1 MMTVHKLTTG
11 DGYRYY
17 MNEVATGDALR
28 ASDREIGD
36 YYAVHGM
43 TPGQWIGSA
52 AASLNLDGEVSEAHM
67 HALFGQKFTPV
78 STGEVLDTLHGAPAA
93 EVYEKVYEE
102 ALEQHRLKAAERAWE
117 LLSRAHEGMSQ
128 QKIADEMTAQGYPM
142 SQPTVSRWVER
153 YTASG
158 QTFHAERD
166 EFVAQYRL
174 IGEEI
179 KAAHRAGKK
188 AQEELYKEQAAPHI
202 HPDYAGVTPFTLRV
216 EEEVSRHRR
225 MHDGA
230 EPSTAEM
237 KEIQFR
243 VGAQMFR
250 DERGI
255 EPSNA
260 QLVQF
265 VAQNSKAHQTAVA
278 GFDLVFT
285 PPKSVSIAWG
295 LGDEQLRRGIES
307 AHERAIQ
314 DVIRHLEKNVV
325 MTRRGRN
332 GVRQIETSSGVI
344 GTKFRHWDSRAGDPN
359 LHDHVVIANRVQ
371 GVDGQW
377 SSIDGR
383 MIYAYGVEASELYNA
398 RVQQHV
404 TELTGLQFEAR
415 SQNGKKPVHEI
426 VGIDDEMVR
435 AFSSR
440 RGEISATL
448 EQVTAKFVEEHGYAP
463 SEKQL
468 IQLAQQATLATRPAK
483 DGVHSLE
490 ELHAEWVAQA
500 HVLRE
505 QGVDLPVEGA
515 LAEKLK
521 AASAEYEQ
529 QVLQAKRQQAYES
542 PVQEHAA
549 AIVARLEESRSTWRR
564 THVTAEVL
572 RYARDIGL
580 NEKQDAALLSSIRE
594 HLSSEM
600 LPLHAQ
606 GQRLTPREFMRADG
620 TSQYQKINHEL
631 FTSERVLAA
640 ENAILD
646 AAAQQVIPASS
657 LEVFEMEAEKR
668 RAELALQGYSLPE
681 GQERMA
687 REFATSDKLLV
698 VGIGAAGAGKTSSTR
713 LAVNAI
719 EASGGRVVGMAPT
732 AAAAA
737 VMREEMGIEA
747 DTVDKI
753 LSDWKNGA
761 PVSLRAG
768 DVLLVDEAGMVSTPK
783 FQQIL
788 QLAQERGALVRAL
801 GDYRQL
807 SAVGSG
813 GALRLVDREVG
824 AVHLDELFRFKNPDE
839 AAATLALR
847 EPPLVGD
854 DKPFDWYKGQGRVV
868 SGESDV
874 MVEQVFTAWRDDTT
888 AGKQSIMIASTNE
901 TVGKLNDLAQAH
913 AMERGH
919 VHPEHGSV
927 RLHNEARAHVGDVIV
942 TRQNARRLTVNSGQ
956 DFVKNGDLWRVSQVH
971 DNGAMTVQHLE
982 HGGKVTLPGSYV
994 AASVEL
1000 GYASTIHRAQG
1011 ATVDTAHALVDSSTD
1026 RAGAYVALTRGRES
1040 NTLYVSL
1047 GDGQKRDEVLEQIA
1061 SAYERDLTVH
1071 ESVDAVRAEHH
1082 NVADLIAQHEDIS
1095 ELAVQKVMAAAVQ
1108 EGMGRVS
1115 EHPVRD
1121 GASGMVTHHVP
1132 ADAATDAA
1140 EVLSSDAWGAL
1151 AHELGEAAREGF
1163 DPADLVERAYG
1174 RRALHDGDATARD
1187 AAAVMAWRV
1196 AQIRQQAQQV
1206 RSDRP
1211 LASLSDEHLER
1222 LVQQAKQ
1229 RTAPVEERL
1238 AVEDPWWFTNPYA
1251 MTKTDE
1257 LLAMRARTVKALNA
1271 NEGDT
1276 TGVYAQIKE
1285 NLGDMDAE
1293 ITRRRWEISGDQREL
1308 EQIVRGER
1316 ARNGHQFTLHQVLLE
1331 EQKIRQSLPSGP
1343 AAVDPATVTSGGV
1356 SGHTLDKFWEQHPAV
1371 RQGRLGTILRA
1382 RSREIGKLTRARGEE
1397 LARQVREGKAPAW
1410 TQALGPVPT
1419 RKRAFRQWVRAA
1431 GEADALRTKYRVP
1444 ESEPAVLP
1452 REMVHEASQRVN
1464 NARLASAGAPVVVQS
1479 AEKTRAAE
1487 AVLGVLSQVK
1497 RVAKAARLAERA
1509 QSKAQGQS
1517 PTAEPRQQQAPAPQ
1531 QNPTV
1536 EATTGDAAQPETR
1549 KEKPVSETEERLRQE
1564 RAARAERARQMMER
1578 TRSLDERL
1586 RNQPAPQASQQQ
1598 SAQQNLQR
1606 QRQQQAQQMHEQA
1619 RRGVR
1624 GPGL

>member
-1 MMTVHKLTTG
+1 MMTVHKLSAG
-11 DGYRYY
+11 DGYKYY
-17 MNEVATGDALR
+17 VNEVATGDALR
-28 ASDREIGD
+28 SKDREIGD
-36 YYAVHGM
+36 YYTVHGM
-43 TPGQWIGSA
+43 PPGQWIGSA
-52 AASLNLDGEVSEAHM
+52 AASLNLNGEVSEAHM

-93 EVYEKVYEE
+93 EAYQQVYEE
-102 ALEQHRLKAAERAWE
+102 ALEQHRSQAAERAWE

-128 QKIADEMTAQGYPM
+128 QKIADEMTAQSYPM

-158 QTFHAERD
+158 QTFHADRD

-179 KAAHRAGKK
+179 KAAHRAGKT

-202 HPDYAGVTPFTLRV
+202 HPDYAGVTPFILRV

-225 MHDGA
+225 MHDGT
-230 EPSTAEM
+230 EPNTAEM
-237 KEIQFR
+237 KEIRFR

-265 VAQNSKAHQTAVA
+265 VAQNSKAPQKAVA
-278 GFDLVFT
+278 GYDLVFT

-398 RVQQHV
+398 RVQQYV

-415 SQNGKKPVHEI
+415 SLNGKQPVHEI

-440 RGEISATL
+440 RGEISAAL

-463 SEKQL
+463 REKQL

-521 AASAEYEQ
+521 AASSEYEQ

-564 THVTAEVL
+564 THVNAEVL
-572 RYARDIGL
+572 RYARDLGL
-580 NEKQDAALLSSIRE
+580 NETQDSVLLDSIRE
-594 HLSSEM
+594 HLNAEM

-606 GQRLTPREFMRADG
+606 SQRLTPREFMRADG
-620 TSQYQKINHEL
+620 VSQYQKINHEL

-646 AAAQQVIPASS
+646 AATQQVIPASS
-657 LEVFEMEAEKR
+657 LEVFELEAEKR
-668 RAELALQGYSLPE
+668 RAELALQGYALPE

-761 PVSLRAG
+761 PVSLCAG

-824 AVHLDELFRFKNPDE
+824 AAHLDELFRFKNPDE

-854 DKPFDWYKGQGRVV
+854 DKPFDWYKDQGRVV
-868 SGESDV
+868 AGESEV

-982 HGGKVTLPGSYV
+982 HGGKVTLP
-994 AASVEL
+994 AAYAAQSVEL
-1000 GYASTIHRAQG
+1000 GYAATIHRAQG

-1047 GDGQKRDEVLEQIA
+1047 GEGQKRDEVLEQIA

-1095 ELAVQKVMAAAVQ
+1095 ELAVQKVMAAAVH

-1163 DPADLVERAYG
+1163 DPAALIERAYG
-1174 RRALHDGDATARD
+1174 RRALHDEGASARD

-1229 RTAPVEERL
+1229 KTAPVEERL
-1238 AVEDPWWFTNPYA
+1238 TVEDPWWFTNPYA

-1316 ARNGHQFTLHQVLLE
+1316 ARSGHQFTLHQVLLE

-1343 AAVDPATVTSGGV
+1343 AAVDPAKVTSGGV

-1419 RKRAFRQWVRAA
+1419 RRRAFRQWVRAA

-1452 REMVHEASQRVN
+1452 DQMVHEASQRVN

-1487 AVLGVLSQVK
+1487 SVLGVLEQVR

-1509 QSKAQGQS
+1509 KNQQKQPKNQKATEPEQQPLS
-1517 PTAEPRQQQAPAPQ
+1517 P
-1531 QNPTV
+1531 V
-1536 EATTGDAAQPETR
+1536 EQ
-1549 KEKPVSETEERLRQE
+1549 KVQE
-1564 RAARAERARQMMER
+1564 ARAERAPEPAA
-1578 TRSLDERL
+1578 DEETLAAL
-1586 RNQPAPQASQQQ
+1586 RVSQIGMSRFQPANKMTSQGYKPTH
-1598 SAQQNLQR
+1598 R
-1606 QRQQQAQQMHEQA
+1606 P
-1619 RRGVR
+1619 VR
-1624 GPGL
+1624 PRVDKGLDL

>member
-1 MMTVHKLTTG
+1 MMTVHKLSAG
-11 DGYRYY
+11 DGYKYY
-17 MNEVATGDALR
+17 VNEVATGDALR
-28 ASDREIGD
+28 AKDREIGD
-36 YYAVHGM
+36 YYTVHGM
-43 TPGQWIGSA
+43 PPGQWIGSA

-102 ALEQHRLKAAERAWE
+102 ALEQYRSQAAERAWE

-128 QKIADEMTAQGYPM
+128 QKIADEMTAQGSPM

-158 QTFHAERD
+158 QTFHADRD

-230 EPSTAEM
+230 EPTTAEM
-237 KEIQFR
+237 KEIRFR

-265 VAQNSKAHQTAVA
+265 VAQNSKAPQKAVA
-278 GFDLVFT
+278 GYDLVFT

-332 GVRQIETSSGVI
+332 GVRQIDTAGGVI
-344 GTKFRHWDSRAGDPN
+344 GTKYRHWDSRAGDPN

-398 RVQQHV
+398 RVQQYV

-415 SQNGKKPVHEI
+415 SLNGKKPVHEI

-440 RGEISATL
+440 RGEISAAL
-448 EQVTAKFVEEHGYAP
+448 EQVTAQFVEAHGYAP

-468 IQLAQQATLATRPAK
+468 IRLAQQATLATRPAK
-483 DGVHSLE
+483 EGVHSLE

-521 AASAEYEQ
+521 KASAEYEQ
-529 QVLQAKRQQAYES
+529 NILQAKRQQAYES
-542 PVQEHAA
+542 PVHEHAA

-564 THVTAEVL
+564 THVNAEVL
-572 RYARDIGL
+572 RYGRDLGL

-594 HLSSEM
+594 HLNAEM

-606 GQRLTPREFMRADG
+606 SQRLTPREFMRADG
-620 TSQYQKINHEL
+620 TSQHQKINYEL

-640 ENAILD
+640 ESAILD
-646 AAAQQVIPASS
+646 AATQQVIPASS
-657 LEVFEMEAEKR
+657 LDVFEMEAEKR
-668 RAELALQGYSLPE
+668 RAELALQGYALPE

-824 AVHLDELFRFKNPDE
+824 AAHLDELFRFKNPDE

-854 DKPFDWYKGQGRVV
+854 DQPFAWYRENGRVV
-868 SGESDV
+868 AGESDV

-982 HGGKVTLPGSYV
+982 HGGKVTLP
-994 AASVEL
+994 AAYAAQSVEL
-1000 GYASTIHRAQG
+1000 GYAATIHRAQG

-1047 GDGQKRDEVLEQIA
+1047 GEGQSRDEVLEQIA

-1132 ADAATDAA
+1132 ADATADAA

-1174 RRALHDGDATARD
+1174 RRALHDEGASARD

-1316 ARNGHQFTLHQVLLE
+1316 TRNGHQFTLHQVLLE

-1343 AAVDPATVTSGGV
+1343 AAVDPAKVTSGGV

-1431 GEADALRTKYRVP
+1431 GEADALRKKYRVP

-1487 AVLGVLSQVK
+1487 SVLGVLEQVR

-1509 QSKAQGQS
+1509 KNQQKQPKVQKVTEPEQQPQPLS
-1517 PTAEPRQQQAPAPQ
+1517 P
-1531 QNPTV
+1531 V
-1536 EATTGDAAQPETR
+1536 EQ
-1549 KEKPVSETEERLRQE
+1549 KVQE
-1564 RAARAERARQMMER
+1564 ARAERAPEPAA
-1578 TRSLDERL
+1578 DEETLAALRVSQIGMSRL
-1586 RNQPAPQASQQQ
+1586 QPANKMTSQGYKPT
-1598 SAQQNLQR
+1598 
-1606 QRQQQAQQMHEQA
+1606 
-1619 RRGVR
+1619 RRPVR
-1624 GPGL
+1624 PRVDKGLDL

>member
-1 MMTVHKLTTG
+1 MMTVHKLSAG
-11 DGYRYY
+11 GGYRYY
-17 MNEVATGDALR
+17 VNEVATGDALR

-43 TPGQWIGSA
+43 PPGQWIGSA

-78 STGEVLDTLHGAPAA
+78 STGEVLDALHGSPAA
-93 EVYEKVYEE
+93 EVYQQVYEQT
-102 ALEQHRLKAAERAWE
+102 LEQHRLQAAERAWE

-142 SQPTVSRWVER
+142 SQKTVSRWLER
-153 YTASG
+153 YKTSG
-158 QTFHAERD
+158 QTFHANHD
-166 EFVAQYRL
+166 EFIVQYRL
-174 IGEEI
+174 TSTELKG
-179 KAAHRAGKK
+179 AHSAGKK
-188 AQEELYKEQAAPHI
+188 AQEALYAEQTAPHV
-202 HPDYAGVTPFTLRV
+202 HPDYAASTDFTQRV

-225 MHDGA
+225 MNDGA
-230 EPSTAEM
+230 EPTTAEM
-237 KEIQFR
+237 KEIR
-243 VGAQMFR
+243 HRIGAKMFR

-260 QLVQF
+260 QLAQF
-265 VAQNSKAHQTAVA
+265 IAENSKAHQTAVA

-285 PPKSVSIAWG
+285 PPKSISIAWG
-295 LGDEQLRRGIES
+295 LGDKQLRQGIES

-332 GVRQIETSSGVI
+332 GVRQIDTAGGVI
-344 GTKFRHWDSRAGDPN
+344 GTKYRHWDSRTGDPN

-383 MIYAYGVEASELYNA
+383 MLYQYGVECSELYNA
-398 RVQQHV
+398 CVQQYV

-415 SQNGKKPVHEI
+415 SLSGKKPVHEI

-440 RGEISATL
+440 RGEISAAL

-483 DGVHSLE
+483 EGVHSLE

-500 HVLRE
+500 HALRE

-521 AASAEYEQ
+521 KASAEYEQ
-529 QVLQAKRQQAYES
+529 NILQAKRQQAYES
-542 PVQEHAA
+542 PVQEHAV

-564 THVTAEVL
+564 THVNAEMM
-572 RYARDIGL
+572 RYGRDLGL
-580 NEKQDAALLSSIRE
+580 NEKQDATLLDSIRE
-594 HLSSEM
+594 HLNAEM

-606 GQRLTPREFMRADG
+606 SQRLTPREFMRADG
-620 TSQYQKINHEL
+620 TTQYQRINHEL

-646 AAAQQVIPASS
+646 AATQQVIPASS
-657 LEVFEMEAEKR
+657 LDVFEMEAEKR
-668 RAELALQGYSLPE
+668 RAELALQGYALPE
-681 GQERMA
+681 GQECMA

-737 VMREEMGIEA
+737 VMREEMDIEA

-824 AVHLDELFRFKNPDE
+824 AAHLDELFRFKNPDE

-854 DKPFDWYKGQGRVV
+854 DQPFDWYKDQGRVV
-868 SGESDV
+868 AGESDV

-971 DNGAMTVQHLE
+971 DDGAMTVQHLE

-1095 ELAVQKVMAAAVQ
+1095 ELAVQKVMATAVQ

-1132 ADAATDAA
+1132 ADAAADAA

-1163 DPADLVERAYG
+1163 DPAELIEQAYG

-1229 RTAPVEERL
+1229 KTAPVEERL
-1238 AVEDPWWFTNPYA
+1238 VVEDPWWFTNPYA

-1257 LLAMRARTVKALNA
+1257 LLAMRSRTVKALNA

-1316 ARNGHQFTLHQVLLE
+1316 TRNGHQFTLYQVLLE
-1331 EQKIRQSLPSGP
+1331 EQKIRQSLPSGQ
-1343 AAVDPATVTSGGV
+1343 AAVDPAKVTSGGV

-1397 LARQVREGKAPAW
+1397 LAQQVREGKAPAW

-1431 GEADALRTKYRVP
+1431 GEADALRTKYKVP

-1479 AEKTRAAE
+1479 AEKVRAAE
-1487 AVLGVLSQVK
+1487 AVIGILEQVK

-1509 QSKAQGQS
+1509 KNQQKQPKDQKVTEPEQQPKPLS
-1517 PTAEPRQQQAPAPQ
+1517 P
-1531 QNPTV
+1531 V
-1536 EATTGDAAQPETR
+1536 EQ
-1549 KEKPVSETEERLRQE
+1549 KVQE
-1564 RAARAERARQMMER
+1564 ARAERAPEPEA
-1578 TRSLDERL
+1578 DEETLAAL
-1586 RNQPAPQASQQQ
+1586 RVSQIGMRAYARKGTAPHPKQPPAPST
-1598 SAQQNLQR
+1598 
-1606 QRQQQAQQMHEQA
+1606 
-1619 RRGVR
+1619 VR
-1624 GPGL
+1624 PKTHKGMEL

>member
-17 MNEVATGDALR
+17 MHEVATGDALR
-28 ASDREIGD
+28 RQDHEIGD

-43 TPGQWIGSA
+43 PPGQWIGSA

-78 STGEVLDTLHGAPAA
+78 STGEVLDTLHGSPAA
-93 EVYEKVYEE
+93 EAYQQVYEQT
-102 ALEQHRLKAAERAWE
+102 LEQHRVKAAERAWE

-142 SQPTVSRWVER
+142 SQKTVSRWLER

-158 QTFHAERD
+158 QTFHANHD

-174 IGEEI
+174 TSSELKG
-179 KAAHRAGKK
+179 AHSAGKK
-188 AQEELYKEQAAPHI
+188 AQEALYAEQAAPHI

-230 EPSTAEM
+230 EPNTAEM
-237 KEIQFR
+237 KAIQFR

-265 VAQNSKAHQTAVA
+265 VAQNSKAPQKAVA

-285 PPKSVSIAWG
+285 PPKSISIAWG

-314 DVIRHLEKNVV
+314 DVIRHLEKTVV

-332 GVRQIETSSGVI
+332 GVRQIDTAGGVI

-383 MIYAYGVEASELYNA
+383 MIYAYGVEASELYNSL
-398 RVQQHV
+398 VQQYV

-415 SQNGKKPVHEI
+415 SLNGKKPVHEI

-440 RGEISATL
+440 RGEISAAL
-448 EQVTAKFVEEHGYAP
+448 EQVTAQFVEEHGYAP

-483 DGVHSLE
+483 EGVHSLE

-500 HVLRE
+500 HVLQE

-521 AASAEYEQ
+521 KASAEYEQ
-529 QVLQAKRQQAYES
+529 NILQAKRQQAYES

-564 THVTAEVL
+564 THVNAEVL
-572 RYARDIGL
+572 RYGRDLGL
-580 NEKQDAALLSSIRE
+580 NEKQDSVLLDSIRE
-594 HLSSEM
+594 HLNAEM

-606 GQRLTPREFMRADG
+606 SQRLTPREFMRADG
-620 TSQYQKINHEL
+620 TTQYQRINHEL

-640 ENAILD
+640 ESAILD
-646 AAAQQVIPASS
+646 AATQQVIPASS
-657 LEVFEMEAEKR
+657 LDVFEMEAEKR
-668 RAELALQGYSLPE
+668 RAELALQGHTLPE

-761 PVSLRAG
+761 ALNLQAG

-788 QLAQERGALVRAL
+788 QLAQARGALVRAL

-824 AVHLDELFRFKNPDE
+824 AAHLDELFRFKNPDE

-847 EPPLVGD
+847 EPPLVGAD
-854 DKPFDWYKGQGRVV
+854 APFDWYKDQGRVV
-868 SGESDV
+868 AGESDV
-874 MVEQVFTAWRDDTT
+874 MIEQVFTAWREDTT

-927 RLHNEARAHVGDVIV
+927 RLHNEARAHVGDVVV
-942 TRQNARRLTVNSGQ
+942 TRQNARRLAVNSGQ
-956 DFVKNGDLWRVSQVH
+956 DFVKNGDLWRVAQVH

-1011 ATVDTAHALVDSSTD
+1011 ATVDTAHALVGSSTD
-1026 RAGAYVALTRGRES
+1026 RAGAYVALTRGREE
-1040 NTLYVSL
+1040 NRLYVSL
-1047 GDGQKRDEVLEQIA
+1047 GEGQKRDEVLEQIA

-1121 GASGMVTHHVP
+1121 GASGMVTHHAP

-1140 EVLSSDAWGAL
+1140 EVLSSEAWGAL

-1238 AVEDPWWFTNPYA
+1238 TVEDPWWFRNPYA
-1251 MTKTDE
+1251 LVKMDE
-1257 LLAMRARTVKALNA
+1257 LMSMRARTVKALNA

-1316 ARNGHQFTLHQVLLE
+1316 ARNGHQFALHQVLLE
-1331 EQKIRQSLPSGP
+1331 EQKIRQSLPSGQ
-1343 AAVDPATVTSGGV
+1343 AAVDPAKVTSGGV

-1452 REMVHEASQRVN
+1452 AGMVHEASQRVN

-1487 AVLGVLSQVK
+1487 SVLGVLEQVR

-1509 QSKAQGQS
+1509 KNQQKQQKDQQVTEPEQQPKPLS
-1517 PTAEPRQQQAPAPQ
+1517 P
-1531 QNPTV
+1531 V
-1536 EATTGDAAQPETR
+1536 EQ
-1549 KEKPVSETEERLRQE
+1549 KVQE
-1564 RAARAERARQMMER
+1564 ARAERAPGPEA
-1578 TRSLDERL
+1578 DEETLAAL
-1586 RNQPAPQASQQQ
+1586 RVSQIGMRAYARKGTAPHPKQPPAPST
-1598 SAQQNLQR
+1598 
-1606 QRQQQAQQMHEQA
+1606 
-1619 RRGVR
+1619 VR
-1624 GPGL
+1624 PKTHKGMEL

>member
-1 MMTVHKLTTG
+1 MMTVHKLSIG

-28 ASDREIGD
+28 AKDREIGD

-43 TPGQWIGSA
+43 PPGQWIGSGA
-52 AASLNLDGEVSEAHM
+52 AALNLDGEVSEVHM

-93 EVYEKVYEE
+93 EAYQQVYEQT
-102 ALEQHRLKAAERAWE
+102 LEQHRLKAAERAWE

-142 SQPTVSRWVER
+142 SQKTVSRWLER
-153 YTASG
+153 YASSG
-158 QTFHAERD
+158 QLFYADRD

-174 IGEEI
+174 TSGEL
-179 KAAHRAGKK
+179 KGAHRAGKK
-188 AQEELYKEQAAPHI
+188 AQEELYKEQAAPHV
-202 HPDYAGVTPFTLRV
+202 HPDYAASTDFTQRV

-225 MHDGA
+225 MNDGA
-230 EPSTAEM
+230 EPNTAEM
-237 KEIQFR
+237 KEIRFR

-260 QLVQF
+260 QLAQF
-265 VAQNSKAHQTAVA
+265 VAENSKAHQKAVA
-278 GFDLVFT
+278 GYDLVFT
-285 PPKSVSIAWG
+285 PPKSISIAWG

-314 DVIRHLEKNVV
+314 DVIRHLERNVV

-383 MIYAYGVEASELYNA
+383 MIYAYGVEASELYNSL
-398 RVQQHV
+398 VQQYV

-415 SQNGKKPVHEI
+415 SLNGKQPVHEI

-440 RGEISATL
+440 RGEISAAL
-448 EQVTAKFVEEHGYAP
+448 EQVTAQFVEEHGYAP

-500 HVLRE
+500 HALRE

-564 THVTAEVL
+564 THVNAEVL
-572 RYARDIGL
+572 RYARDVGL
-580 NEKQDAALLSSIRE
+580 NEKQDSVLLDSIRE
-594 HLSSEM
+594 HLNAEM

-606 GQRLTPREFMRADG
+606 SQRLTPREFMRADG
-620 TSQYQKINHEL
+620 TSQHQKINYEL

-640 ENAILD
+640 ESAILD
-646 AAAQQVIPASS
+646 AATQQVIPASS
-657 LEVFEMEAEKR
+657 LDVFEMEAEKR
-668 RAELALQGYSLPE
+668 RAELALQGHTLPE

-719 EASGGRVVGMAPT
+719 EASEGRVVGMAPT

-783 FQQIL
+783 FQKIL

-824 AVHLDELFRFKNPDE
+824 ATHLDELFRFKNPDE

-854 DKPFDWYKGQGRVV
+854 DQPFAWYRENGRVV
-868 SGESDV
+868 AGESDV
-874 MVEQVFTAWRDDTT
+874 MIEQVFTAWRDDTT

-919 VHPEHGSV
+919 VRPEHGSV
-927 RLHNEARAHVGDVIV
+927 RLHNEARVHVGDVIV

-956 DFVKNGDLWRVSQVH
+956 DFVKNGDLWRVAQVH

-1000 GYASTIHRAQG
+1000 GYAATIHRAQG

-1026 RAGAYVALTRGRES
+1026 RAGAYVALTRGREE
-1040 NTLYVSL
+1040 NRLYVSL
-1047 GDGQKRDEVLEQIA
+1047 GEGQKRDEVLEQIA

-1071 ESVDAVRAEHH
+1071 ESVDAVRAEHE

-1095 ELAVQKVMAAAVQ
+1095 ELAVQKVMAAAVH

-1132 ADAATDAA
+1132 ADAAADTA
-1140 EVLSSDAWGAL
+1140 EVLSSEAWGAL

-1163 DPADLVERAYG
+1163 DPAELIERAYG
-1174 RRALHDGDATARD
+1174 RRALHDEGASARD

-1196 AQIRQQAQQV
+1196 GQIRQQAQQV

-1238 AVEDPWWFTNPYA
+1238 TVEDPWWFRNPYA
-1251 MTKTDE
+1251 LVKMDE
-1257 LLAMRARTVKALNA
+1257 LMSMRARTVKALNA

-1316 ARNGHQFTLHQVLLE
+1316 ARSGHQFTLHQVLLE
-1331 EQKIRQSLPSGP
+1331 EQRIRQSLPSGP
-1343 AAVDPATVTSGGV
+1343 AAVDPAKVASGGV
-1356 SGHTLDKFWEQHPAV
+1356 SGHTLDEFWEQHPAV

-1419 RKRAFRQWVRAA
+1419 RKRAFRQWVRVA
-1431 GEADALRTKYRVP
+1431 GEADTLRKKYKVP

-1452 REMVHEASQRVN
+1452 APMVHEARQRVN
-1464 NARLASAGAPVVVQS
+1464 NARLASDGVPVVVQS
-1479 AEKTRAAE
+1479 AEKVRAAE
-1487 AVLGVLSQVK
+1487 AVIGILEQVK

-1509 QSKAQGQS
+1509 KNQQKQPKNQKVTDPEQQPKPLS
-1517 PTAEPRQQQAPAPQ
+1517 P
-1531 QNPTV
+1531 V
-1536 EATTGDAAQPETR
+1536 EQ
-1549 KEKPVSETEERLRQE
+1549 KVQE
-1564 RAARAERARQMMER
+1564 ARAERAPEPVA
-1578 TRSLDERL
+1578 DEETLAALRVSQIGMSRL
-1586 RNQPAPQASQQQ
+1586 QPANKMTSQGYKPT
-1598 SAQQNLQR
+1598 
-1606 QRQQQAQQMHEQA
+1606 
-1619 RRGVR
+1619 RRPVR
-1624 GPGL
+1624 PRVDKGLDL

>member
-28 ASDREIGD
+28 ASGRKIGD

-43 TPGQWIGSA
+43 PPGQWIGSA

-93 EVYEKVYEE
+93 EAYQQVYEE
-102 ALEQHRLKAAERAWE
+102 ALEQHRVKAAERAWE

-188 AQEELYKEQAAPHI
+188 AQEELYKEQAAPHL

-230 EPSTAEM
+230 EPTTAEM
-237 KEIQFR
+237 KEIRFR

-260 QLVQF
+260 QLAQF
-265 VAQNSKAHQTAVA
+265 IAENSKAHQKAVA

-383 MIYAYGVEASELYNA
+383 MIYAYGVEASELYNSL
-398 RVQQHV
+398 VQQYV

-415 SQNGKKPVHEI
+415 SLNGKQPVHEI

-440 RGEISATL
+440 RGEISAAL
-448 EQVTAKFVEEHGYAP
+448 EQVTAQFVEEHGYAP
-463 SEKQL
+463 NEKQL

-515 LAEKLK
+515 LTEKLK
-521 AASAEYEQ
+521 KASAEYEQ

-549 AIVARLEESRSTWRR
+549 AVVARLEESRSTWRR
-564 THVTAEVL
+564 THVNAEVL
-572 RYARDIGL
+572 RYGRDLGL

-594 HLSSEM
+594 HLNAEM

-606 GQRLTPREFMRADG
+606 SQRLTPREFMRADG
-620 TSQYQKINHEL
+620 TTQYQKINHEL

-640 ENAILD
+640 ESAILD
-646 AAAQQVIPASS
+646 AATQQVIPASS
-657 LEVFEMEAEKR
+657 LDVFEMEAEKR
-668 RAELALQGYSLPE
+668 RAELALQGYALPE

-783 FQQIL
+783 VQQIL

-824 AVHLDELFRFKNPDE
+824 AAHLDELFRFKNPDE

-854 DKPFDWYKGQGRVV
+854 DQPFDWYKDQGRVV
-868 SGESDV
+868 AGESDV
-874 MVEQVFTAWRDDTT
+874 MVEQVFTAWREDTT

-927 RLHNEARAHVGDVIV
+927 RLHNEARAHVGDVVV
-942 TRQNARRLTVNSGQ
+942 TRQNARRLTVNGGQ

-971 DNGAMTVQHLE
+971 DDGAMTVQHLE
-982 HGGKVTLPGSYV
+982 HGGKVTLP
-994 AASVEL
+994 AAYAAQSVEL
-1000 GYASTIHRAQG
+1000 GYAATIHRAQG

-1026 RAGAYVALTRGRES
+1026 RAGAYVALTRGREE
-1040 NTLYVSL
+1040 NRLYVSL
-1047 GDGQKRDEVLEQIA
+1047 GEGQKRDEVLEQIA

-1132 ADAATDAA
+1132 ADAAADAA

-1163 DPADLVERAYG
+1163 DPAELIARAYG

-1196 AQIRQQAQQV
+1196 GQIRQQAQQV

-1229 RTAPVEERL
+1229 KTAPVEERL
-1238 AVEDPWWFTNPYA
+1238 VVEDPWWFRNPYA
-1251 MTKTDE
+1251 LVKMDE
-1257 LLAMRARTVKALNA
+1257 LMSMRARTVKALNA

-1316 ARNGHQFTLHQVLLE
+1316 ARSGHQFTLHQVLLE
-1331 EQKIRQSLPSGP
+1331 EQRIRQSLPSGP
-1343 AAVDPATVTSGGV
+1343 AAVDPAKVTSGGV

-1431 GEADALRTKYRVP
+1431 GEADALRTKYKVP

-1487 AVLGVLSQVK
+1487 SVLGVLSQVR

-1509 QSKAQGQS
+1509 KNQQKQQKVTEPEQQPKPLS
-1517 PTAEPRQQQAPAPQ
+1517 P
-1531 QNPTV
+1531 V
-1536 EATTGDAAQPETR
+1536 EQ
-1549 KEKPVSETEERLRQE
+1549 KVQE
-1564 RAARAERARQMMER
+1564 ARAERAPGPEA
-1578 TRSLDERL
+1578 DEETLAAL
-1586 RNQPAPQASQQQ
+1586 RVSQIGMGGRRPLNRASNQGQKPG
-1598 SAQQNLQR
+1598 SAQPE
-1606 QRQQQAQQMHEQA
+1606 AP
-1619 RRGVR
+1619 RRGHAAPER
-1624 GPGL
+1624 GVEL

>member
-1 MMTVHKLTTG
+1 MMTVHKLSAG
-11 DGYRYY
+11 DGYKYY
-17 MNEVATGDALR
+17 MTEVATGDALR
-28 ASDREIGD
+28 AKDREIGD

-43 TPGQWIGSA
+43 PPGQWVGSA
-52 AASLNLDGEVSEAHM
+52 SAALNLDGEVSEAHM

-93 EVYEKVYEE
+93 EAYQQVYEQT
-102 ALEQHRLKAAERAWE
+102 LEQHRVKAAERAWE

-142 SQPTVSRWVER
+142 SQKTVSRWVER
-153 YTASG
+153 YASSG
-158 QTFHAERD
+158 QLFYADRD

-174 IGEEI
+174 TSGEL
-179 KAAHRAGKK
+179 KGAHRAGKK
-188 AQEELYKEQAAPHI
+188 AQEALYAEQAAPHI

-237 KEIQFR
+237 KEIRFR

-260 QLVQF
+260 QLAQF
-265 VAQNSKAHQTAVA
+265 VAENSKAHQKAVA
-278 GFDLVFT
+278 GYDLVFT
-285 PPKSVSIAWG
+285 PPKSISIAWG
-295 LGDEQLRRGIES
+295 LGDKQLRQGIES

-383 MIYAYGVEASELYNA
+383 MIYAYGVEASELYNSL
-398 RVQQHV
+398 VQQYV

-415 SQNGKKPVHEI
+415 SLSGKKPVHEI

-440 RGEISATL
+440 RGEISAAL

-483 DGVHSLE
+483 EGVHSLE

-500 HVLRE
+500 HALRE

-521 AASAEYEQ
+521 KASAEYEQ
-529 QVLQAKRQQAYES
+529 NILQAKRQQAYES

-549 AIVARLEESRSTWRR
+549 AIIARLEESRSTWRR
-564 THVTAEVL
+564 THVNAEVL
-572 RYARDIGL
+572 RYARDMGL
-580 NEKQDAALLSSIRE
+580 NEKQDATLLSSIRE
-594 HLSSEM
+594 HLNAEM

-606 GQRLTPREFMRADG
+606 SQRLTPREFMRADG
-620 TSQYQKINHEL
+620 TSQHKKINYEL

-640 ENAILD
+640 ESAILD
-646 AAAQQVIPASS
+646 AATQQVIPASS
-657 LEVFEMEAEKR
+657 LDVFEMEAEKR
-668 RAELALQGYSLPE
+668 RAELALQGHTLPE

-737 VMREEMGIEA
+737 VMREEMDIEA

-824 AVHLDELFRFKNPDE
+824 AAHLDELFRFKNPDE

-854 DKPFDWYKGQGRVV
+854 DQPFDWYKDQGRVV
-868 SGESDV
+868 AGESDV

-971 DNGAMTVQHLE
+971 DDGAMTVQHLE

-1026 RAGAYVALTRGRES
+1026 RAGAYVALTRGREE
-1040 NTLYVSL
+1040 NRLYVSL
-1047 GDGQKRDEVLEQIA
+1047 GKGQKRDEVLEQIA

-1095 ELAVQKVMAAAVQ
+1095 ELAVQKVMATAVH

-1132 ADAATDAA
+1132 ADAAADAA
-1140 EVLSSDAWGAL
+1140 EVLSSEAWGAL

-1163 DPADLVERAYG
+1163 DPAELIEQAYG

-1211 LASLSDEHLER
+1211 LASLSDAHLER

-1229 RTAPVEERL
+1229 KTAPVEERL

-1343 AAVDPATVTSGGV
+1343 AAVDPAKVTSGGV

-1397 LARQVREGKAPAW
+1397 LACQVREGKAPAW
-1410 TQALGPVPT
+1410 VKALGPVPT
-1419 RKRAFRQWVRAA
+1419 RKRAFRQWVRVA
-1431 GEADALRTKYRVP
+1431 GEADTLRKKYKVP

-1487 AVLGVLSQVK
+1487 SVLGVLEQVR

-1509 QSKAQGQS
+1509 KNQQKQPKNQKATEPEQQPKPLS
-1517 PTAEPRQQQAPAPQ
+1517 P
-1531 QNPTV
+1531 V
-1536 EATTGDAAQPETR
+1536 EQ
-1549 KEKPVSETEERLRQE
+1549 KVQE
-1564 RAARAERARQMMER
+1564 ARAERAPEPEA
-1578 TRSLDERL
+1578 DEETLAAL
-1586 RNQPAPQASQQQ
+1586 RVSQIGMRAYARKGTAPHPKQPPAPST
-1598 SAQQNLQR
+1598 
-1606 QRQQQAQQMHEQA
+1606 
-1619 RRGVR
+1619 VR
-1624 GPGL
+1624 PKTHKGMEL

>member
-1 MMTVHKLTTG
+1 MMTVHKLSAG
-11 DGYRYY
+11 DGYKYY
-17 MNEVATGDALR
+17 VNEVATGDALR
-28 ASDREIGD
+28 AKDREIGD
-36 YYAVHGM
+36 YYTVHGM
-43 TPGQWIGSA
+43 PPGQWVGSA
-52 AASLNLDGEVSEAHM
+52 SAALNLDGEVSEAHM

-93 EVYEKVYEE
+93 EAYQQVYEQ
-102 ALEQHRLKAAERAWE
+102 ALEQYRVKAAERAWE

-153 YTASG
+153 YTDSG
-158 QTFHAERD
+158 QTFHAD
-166 EFVAQYRL
+166 FATFSAQYRL

-188 AQEELYKEQAAPHI
+188 AQEDLYAEQAAPHV
-202 HPDYAGVTPFTLRV
+202 HPDYAASTDFTQRV

-230 EPSTAEM
+230 EPNTAEM
-237 KEIQFR
+237 KEIRFR

-260 QLVQF
+260 QLAQF
-265 VAQNSKAHQTAVA
+265 VAQNSKAHQKAVA
-278 GFDLVFT
+278 GYDLVFT

-295 LGDEQLRRGIES
+295 LGDEQLRRSIES
-307 AHERAIQ
+307 AHELAIQ

-332 GVRQIETSSGVI
+332 GVRQIDTAGGVI

-371 GVDGQW
+371 GVDGHW

-383 MIYAYGVEASELYNA
+383 MLYQYGVECSELYNA
-398 RVQQHV
+398 RVQQYV

-415 SQNGKKPVHEI
+415 SLNGKQPVHEI

-440 RGEISATL
+440 RGEISAAL

-468 IQLAQQATLATRPAK
+468 IQLAQQATLATRPVK

-500 HVLRE
+500 HALRE

-564 THVTAEVL
+564 THVNAEVL
-572 RYARDIGL
+572 RYARDLGL
-580 NEKQDAALLSSIRE
+580 NEKQDSVLLDSIRE

-640 ENAILD
+640 ESAILD
-646 AAAQQVIPASS
+646 AATQQVIPASS
-657 LEVFEMEAEKR
+657 LEVFEMEADKR

-719 EASGGRVVGMAPT
+719 EASGGRVVGLAPT

-753 LSDWKNGA
+753 LSDWKSGA
-761 PVSLRAG
+761 ALNLQAG

-839 AAATLALR
+839 AAATLAVR

-854 DKPFDWYKGQGRVV
+854 DKPFDWYKDQGRVV
-868 SGESDV
+868 AGESDV

-888 AGKQSIMIASTNE
+888 AGKQSMMIASTNE

-919 VHPEHGSV
+919 VRPEHGSV

-956 DFVKNGDLWRVSQVH
+956 DFVKNGDLWRVAQVH

-982 HGGKVTLPGSYV
+982 HGGKVTLP
-994 AASVEL
+994 AAYAAQSVEL
-1000 GYASTIHRAQG
+1000 GYAATIHRAQG

-1040 NTLYVSL
+1040 NTIYVAL
-1047 GDGQKRDEVLEQIA
+1047 GEGQKRDEVLEQIA

-1121 GASGMVTHHVP
+1121 GASGMVTHHAP

-1140 EVLSSDAWGAL
+1140 EVLSSEAWGAL

-1163 DPADLVERAYG
+1163 DPAELVERAYG
-1174 RRALHDGDATARD
+1174 RRALHDEGASARD

-1196 AQIRQQAQQV
+1196 AQIRQQTQMV

-1211 LASLSDEHLER
+1211 LASVSDEHLAR

-1229 RTAPVEERL
+1229 KTAPVEERL
-1238 AVEDPWWFTNPYA
+1238 VVEDPWWFQQPYA
-1251 MTKTDE
+1251 LVKMDE
-1257 LLAMRARTVKALNA
+1257 LLSMRARTVKALNA

-1331 EQKIRQSLPSGP
+1331 EQRIRQSLPSGP
-1343 AAVDPATVTSGGV
+1343 AAVDPAKVTSGGV

-1452 REMVHEASQRVN
+1452 APMVHEARQRVN
-1464 NARLASAGAPVVVQS
+1464 NARLASDGAPVVVQS

-1487 AVLGVLSQVK
+1487 SVLGVLEQVR
-1497 RVAKAARLAERA
+1497 RVAKATRLAERA
-1509 QSKAQGQS
+1509 KNQQKQPKNQKVTEPEQQPKPLS
-1517 PTAEPRQQQAPAPQ
+1517 P
-1531 QNPTV
+1531 V
-1536 EATTGDAAQPETR
+1536 EQ
-1549 KEKPVSETEERLRQE
+1549 KVQE
-1564 RAARAERARQMMER
+1564 ARAERAPEPEA
-1578 TRSLDERL
+1578 DEETLAAL
-1586 RNQPAPQASQQQ
+1586 RVSQIGMRAHARKGTEPRPKQPPAPST
-1598 SAQQNLQR
+1598 
-1606 QRQQQAQQMHEQA
+1606 
-1619 RRGVR
+1619 VR
-1624 GPGL
+1624 PKTHKGMEL

>member
-28 ASDREIGD
+28 AKDREIGD
-36 YYAVHGM
+36 YYTVHGM
-43 TPGQWIGSA
+43 PPGQWIGSA
-52 AASLNLDGEVSEAHM
+52 SAALNLDGEVSEAHM

-93 EVYEKVYEE
+93 EAYQQVYEQT
-102 ALEQHRLKAAERAWE
+102 LEQHRVKAAERAWE
-117 LLSRAHEGMSQ
+117 LLSRANEGMSQ
-128 QKIADEMTAQGYPM
+128 QKIADEMTTQGYPM
-142 SQPTVSRWVER
+142 SQKTVSRWLER
-153 YTASG
+153 YASSG
-158 QTFHAERD
+158 QLFYADRD

-174 IGEEI
+174 TSSELKG
-179 KAAHRAGKK
+179 AHSAGKK
-188 AQEELYKEQAAPHI
+188 AQEALYAEQAAPHV
-202 HPDYAGVTPFTLRV
+202 HPDYAASTDFTQRV

-230 EPSTAEM
+230 EPNTAEM
-237 KEIQFR
+237 KEIRFR

-260 QLVQF
+260 QLAQF
-265 VAQNSKAHQTAVA
+265 IAENSKAHQKAVA
-278 GFDLVFT
+278 GYDLVFT

-383 MIYAYGVEASELYNA
+383 MIYAYGVEASELYNSL
-398 RVQQHV
+398 VQQYV

-415 SQNGKKPVHEI
+415 SLNGKQPVHEI

-440 RGEISATL
+440 RGEISAAL

-463 SEKQL
+463 NEKQL

-500 HVLRE
+500 HALRE

-521 AASAEYEQ
+521 KASADYEQ

-564 THVTAEVL
+564 THVNAEVL
-572 RYARDIGL
+572 RYGRDLGL

-594 HLSSEM
+594 HLNAEM

-606 GQRLTPREFMRADG
+606 SQRLTPREFMRADG
-620 TSQYQKINHEL
+620 TSQHQKINYEL
-631 FTSERVLAA
+631 FTSERVLDA
-640 ENAILD
+640 ESAILD
-646 AAAQQVIPASS
+646 AATQQVIPASS
-657 LEVFEMEAEKR
+657 LDVFEMEAEKR
-668 RAELALQGYSLPE
+668 RAELALQGHTLPE

-824 AVHLDELFRFKNPDE
+824 AAHLDELFRFKNPDE

-847 EPPLVGD
+847 EPPLMGD
-854 DKPFDWYKGQGRVV
+854 DKPFAWYRENGRVV
-868 SGESDV
+868 AGESDV
-874 MVEQVFTAWRDDTT
+874 MIEQVFTAWRDDTT

-982 HGGKVTLPGSYV
+982 HGGKVTLP
-994 AASVEL
+994 AAYAAQSVEL
-1000 GYASTIHRAQG
+1000 GYAATIHRAQG

-1071 ESVDAVRAEHH
+1071 ESVDAVRAEHE

-1095 ELAVQKVMAAAVQ
+1095 ELAVQKVMAAAVH

-1121 GASGMVTHHVP
+1121 GASGMVTHHMP
-1132 ADAATDAA
+1132 ADAAADAA

-1151 AHELGEAAREGF
+1151 AHELGEVAREGF

-1174 RRALHDGDATARD
+1174 RRALHDEGASARD

-1196 AQIRQQAQQV
+1196 AQIRQQTQMV

-1229 RTAPVEERL
+1229 KTTPVEERL
-1238 AVEDPWWFTNPYA
+1238 VVEDPWWFQQPYA
-1251 MTKTDE
+1251 LVKMDE
-1257 LLAMRARTVKALNA
+1257 LMSMRARTIKALNA

-1316 ARNGHQFTLHQVLLE
+1316 ARSGHQFTLHQVLLE

-1343 AAVDPATVTSGGV
+1343 AAVDPAKVTSGGV

-1431 GEADALRTKYRVP
+1431 GEADALRTKYKVP

-1452 REMVHEASQRVN
+1452 DQMVHEASQRVN

-1487 AVLGVLSQVK
+1487 SVLGVLSQVR

-1509 QSKAQGQS
+1509 KNQQKQPKNQKATEPEQQPKPLS
-1517 PTAEPRQQQAPAPQ
+1517 P
-1531 QNPTV
+1531 V
-1536 EATTGDAAQPETR
+1536 EQ
-1549 KEKPVSETEERLRQE
+1549 KVQE
-1564 RAARAERARQMMER
+1564 ARAERAPEPVA
-1578 TRSLDERL
+1578 DEETLAAL
-1586 RNQPAPQASQQQ
+1586 RVSQIGMSRFQPANKMTGQGYKP
-1598 SAQQNLQR
+1598 
-1606 QRQQQAQQMHEQA
+1606 A
-1619 RRGVR
+1619 RRPVR
-1624 GPGL
+1624 PRVDKGLDL

>member
-1 MMTVHKLTTG
+1 MMTVHKLSAG
-11 DGYRYY
+11 DGYKYY
-17 MNEVATGDALR
+17 VNEVATGDALR
-28 ASDREIGD
+28 AKDREIGD
-36 YYAVHGM
+36 YYTVHGM
-43 TPGQWIGSA
+43 PPGQWIGSA

-93 EVYEKVYEE
+93 EAYQKAYEE
-102 ALEQHRLKAAERAWE
+102 ALEQYRSQAAERAWE

-128 QKIADEMTAQGYPM
+128 QKIADEMTAQVCPI

-158 QTFHAERD
+158 QTFHADRD

-225 MHDGA
+225 MNDGA
-230 EPSTAEM
+230 EPTTAEM
-237 KEIQFR
+237 KEIRFR

-250 DERGI
+250 DERGM

-260 QLVQF
+260 QLAQF
-265 VAQNSKAHQTAVA
+265 IAENSKAHQKAVA

-295 LGDEQLRRGIES
+295 LGDKQLRRGIES

-314 DVIRHLEKNVV
+314 DVIRHLEQNVV

-383 MIYAYGVEASELYNA
+383 MLYQYGVECSELYNA
-398 RVQQHV
+398 RVQQYV

-415 SQNGKKPVHEI
+415 SLNGKQPVHEI

-440 RGEISATL
+440 RGEISAAL
-448 EQVTAKFVEEHGYAP
+448 EQVTAQFVEEHGYAP
-463 SEKQL
+463 NEKQL

-500 HVLRE
+500 HALRE

-564 THVTAEVL
+564 THVNAEVL
-572 RYARDIGL
+572 RYGRDLGL
-580 NEKQDAALLSSIRE
+580 NEKQDSVLLDSIRE
-594 HLSSEM
+594 HLNAEM

-606 GQRLTPREFMRADG
+606 SQRLTPREFMRSDG
-620 TSQYQKINHEL
+620 TSQHQKINYEL

-640 ENAILD
+640 ESAILD
-646 AAAQQVIPASS
+646 AATQQVIPASS

-668 RAELALQGYSLPE
+668 RAELALQGHALPE

-753 LSDWKNGA
+753 LSDWQNGA

-783 FQQIL
+783 VQQIL

-854 DKPFDWYKGQGRVV
+854 DQPFAWYRENDRVV
-868 SGESDV
+868 AGESDV

-982 HGGKVTLPGSYV
+982 HGGKVTLP
-994 AASVEL
+994 AAYAAQSVEL
-1000 GYASTIHRAQG
+1000 GYAATIHRAQG

-1040 NTLYVSL
+1040 NTLYVGL

-1061 SAYERDLTVH
+1061 SAYERDLTVY
-1071 ESVDAVRAEHH
+1071 ESVDAVRAEHE

-1121 GASGMVTHHVP
+1121 GASGMVTHHVS
-1132 ADAATDAA
+1132 ADVAADTA

-1163 DPADLVERAYG
+1163 DPAELVERAYG
-1174 RRALHDGDATARD
+1174 RRALHDEGASARD

-1211 LASLSDEHLER
+1211 LAALSDEHLER

-1229 RTAPVEERL
+1229 RTDPVEERL
-1238 AVEDPWWFTNPYA
+1238 VVEDPWWFQQPYA
-1251 MTKTDE
+1251 LVKMDE
-1257 LLAMRARTVKALNA
+1257 LMAMRARTVKALNA

-1331 EQKIRQSLPSGP
+1331 EQRIRQSLPSGP
-1343 AAVDPATVTSGGV
+1343 AAVDPAKVTSGGV

-1410 TQALGPVPT
+1410 TQVLGPVPT
-1419 RKRAFRQWVRAA
+1419 RRRAFRQWVRAA
-1431 GEADALRTKYRVP
+1431 GEADTLRAKYKVP

-1452 REMVHEASQRVN
+1452 REMVHEARQRVN
-1464 NARLASAGAPVVVQS
+1464 NARLASEGAPVVVQS

-1487 AVLGVLSQVK
+1487 SVLGVLEQVR

-1509 QSKAQGQS
+1509 KNQPKQPKAQKVTEPEQPKPLS
-1517 PTAEPRQQQAPAPQ
+1517 P
-1531 QNPTV
+1531 V
-1536 EATTGDAAQPETR
+1536 EQ
-1549 KEKPVSETEERLRQE
+1549 KVQE
-1564 RAARAERARQMMER
+1564 ARAERAPEPEV
-1578 TRSLDERL
+1578 DEETLAALRL
-1586 RNQPAPQASQQQ
+1586 SQIGMGGRRQASNQG
-1598 SAQQNLQR
+1598 
-1606 QRQQQAQQMHEQA
+1606 HKPA
-1619 RRGVR
+1619 RHPVQPRVDK
-1624 GPGL
+1624 GLDL

>member
-1 MMTVHKLTTG
+1 MMTVHKLSAG
-11 DGYRYY
+11 DGYKYY
-17 MNEVATGDALR
+17 VNEVATGDALR
-28 ASDREIGD
+28 AKDREIGD
-36 YYAVHGM
+36 YYTVHGM
-43 TPGQWIGSA
+43 PPGQWIGSA

-102 ALEQHRLKAAERAWE
+102 ALEQYRSQAAERAWE

-128 QKIADEMTAQGYPM
+128 QKIADEMTAQGSPM

-158 QTFHAERD
+158 QTFHADRD

-230 EPSTAEM
+230 EPTTAEM
-237 KEIQFR
+237 KEIRFR

-265 VAQNSKAHQTAVA
+265 VAQNSKAPQKAVA
-278 GFDLVFT
+278 GYDLVFT

-332 GVRQIETSSGVI
+332 GVRQIDTAGGVI
-344 GTKFRHWDSRAGDPN
+344 GTKYRHWDSRAGDPN

-398 RVQQHV
+398 RVQQYV

-415 SQNGKKPVHEI
+415 SLNGKKPVHEI

-440 RGEISATL
+440 RGEISAAL
-448 EQVTAKFVEEHGYAP
+448 EQVTAQFVEAHGYAP

-483 DGVHSLE
+483 EGVHSLE

-521 AASAEYEQ
+521 KASAEYEQ
-529 QVLQAKRQQAYES
+529 NILQAKRQQAYES

-564 THVTAEVL
+564 THVNAEVL
-572 RYARDIGL
+572 RYGRDMGL

-594 HLSSEM
+594 HLNAEM

-606 GQRLTPREFMRADG
+606 SQRLTPREFMRADG
-620 TSQYQKINHEL
+620 VSQHQKINYEL

-640 ENAILD
+640 ESAILD
-646 AAAQQVIPASS
+646 AATQQVIPASS
-657 LEVFEMEAEKR
+657 LDVFEMEAEKR
-668 RAELALQGYSLPE
+668 RAELALQGYALPE

-753 LSDWKNGA
+753 LSDWMNGA

-824 AVHLDELFRFKNPDE
+824 AAHLDELFRFKNPDE

-847 EPPLVGD
+847 EPPLVGAD
-854 DKPFDWYKGQGRVV
+854 APFDWYKDQGRVV
-868 SGESDV
+868 AGESDV

-942 TRQNARRLTVNSGQ
+942 TRKNARRLTVNSGQ

-982 HGGKVTLPGSYV
+982 HGGKVTLP
-994 AASVEL
+994 AAYAAQSVEL
-1000 GYASTIHRAQG
+1000 GYAATIHRAQG

-1047 GDGQKRDEVLEQIA
+1047 GEGQSRDEVLEQIA

-1132 ADAATDAA
+1132 ADATADAA

-1163 DPADLVERAYG
+1163 DPAALIERAYG
-1174 RRALHDGDATARD
+1174 RRALHDEGASARD

-1222 LVQQAKQ
+1222 LVQQAKKK
-1229 RTAPVEERL
+1229 TAPVEERL
-1238 AVEDPWWFTNPYA
+1238 VVEDPWWFTNPYA
-1251 MTKTDE
+1251 MTKTDD
-1257 LLAMRARTVKALNA
+1257 LLKMRARTVKALNA

-1331 EQKIRQSLPSGP
+1331 EQRIRQSLPSGP
-1343 AAVDPATVTSGGV
+1343 AAVDPAKVTSGGV

-1419 RKRAFRQWVRAA
+1419 RRRAFRQWVRAA
-1431 GEADALRTKYRVP
+1431 GEADALRKKYKVP

-1464 NARLASAGAPVVVQS
+1464 NARLASDGVPVVVQS

-1487 AVLGVLSQVK
+1487 SVLGVLEQVR

-1509 QSKAQGQS
+1509 KNQQKQPKNQKATEPEQQPKPLS
-1517 PTAEPRQQQAPAPQ
+1517 P
-1531 QNPTV
+1531 V
-1536 EATTGDAAQPETR
+1536 EQ
-1549 KEKPVSETEERLRQE
+1549 KVQE
-1564 RAARAERARQMMER
+1564 ARAERAPEPVA
-1578 TRSLDERL
+1578 DEETLAAL
-1586 RNQPAPQASQQQ
+1586 RVSQIGMSRFQPANKMTGQGYKP
-1598 SAQQNLQR
+1598 
-1606 QRQQQAQQMHEQA
+1606 A
-1619 RRGVR
+1619 RRPVR
-1624 GPGL
+1624 PRVDKGLDL

>member
-1 MMTVHKLTTG
+1 MMTVHKLSAG
-11 DGYRYY
+11 DGYKYY
-17 MNEVATGDALR
+17 VNEVATGDALR
-28 ASDREIGD
+28 AKDREIGD
-36 YYAVHGM
+36 YYTVHGM
-43 TPGQWIGSA
+43 PPGQWIGSA

-102 ALEQHRLKAAERAWE
+102 ALEQYRSQAAERAWE

-128 QKIADEMTAQGYPM
+128 QKISDEITAQGSPM

-153 YTASG
+153 YAESG
-158 QTFHAERD
+158 QAFHADRD

-230 EPSTAEM
+230 EPTTAEM
-237 KEIQFR
+237 KEIRFR

-265 VAQNSKAHQTAVA
+265 VAQNSKAPQKAVA
-278 GFDLVFT
+278 GYDLVFT

-332 GVRQIETSSGVI
+332 GVRQIDTAGGVI
-344 GTKFRHWDSRAGDPN
+344 GTKYRHWDSRAGDPN

-398 RVQQHV
+398 RVQQYV

-415 SQNGKKPVHEI
+415 SLNGKKPVHEI

-440 RGEISATL
+440 RGEISAAL
-448 EQVTAKFVEEHGYAP
+448 EQVTAQFVEAHGYAP

-483 DGVHSLE
+483 EGVHSLE

-521 AASAEYEQ
+521 KASAEYEQ
-529 QVLQAKRQQAYES
+529 NILQAKRQQAYES

-564 THVTAEVL
+564 THVNAEVL
-572 RYARDIGL
+572 RYGRDMGL

-594 HLSSEM
+594 HLNAEM

-606 GQRLTPREFMRADG
+606 SQRLTPREFMRADG
-620 TSQYQKINHEL
+620 TSQHQKINYEL

-640 ENAILD
+640 ESAILD
-646 AAAQQVIPASS
+646 AATQQVIPASS
-657 LEVFEMEAEKR
+657 LDVFEMEAEKR
-668 RAELALQGYSLPE
+668 RAELALQGHTLPE

-824 AVHLDELFRFKNPDE
+824 AAHLDELFRFKNPDE

-847 EPPLVGD
+847 EPPLVGAD
-854 DKPFDWYKGQGRVV
+854 APFDWYKDQGRVV
-868 SGESDV
+868 AGESDV

-919 VHPEHGSV
+919 VRPEHGSV
-927 RLHNEARAHVGDVIV
+927 RLHNDARAHVGDVVV

-956 DFVKNGDLWRVSQVH
+956 DFVKNGDLWRVVGLE
-971 DNGAMTVQHLE
+971 DGMLTVQHLE

-1071 ESVDAVRAEHH
+1071 ESVDAVRAEHE

-1095 ELAVQKVMAAAVQ
+1095 ELAVQKVMAAAVH

-1132 ADAATDAA
+1132 ADATADAA
-1140 EVLSSDAWGAL
+1140 EVLSSEAWGAL

-1163 DPADLVERAYG
+1163 DPAALIEQAYG
-1174 RRALHDGDATARD
+1174 RRALHDEGASARD

-1196 AQIRQQAQQV
+1196 GQIRQQTQMV

-1222 LVQQAKQ
+1222 LVHQAKQ

-1238 AVEDPWWFTNPYA
+1238 VVEDPWWFTNPYA

-1271 NEGDT
+1271 NEGT
-1276 TGVYAQIKE
+1276 SVYSQIKE

-1316 ARNGHQFTLHQVLLE
+1316 ARSGHQFTLYDVLRE

-1343 AAVDPATVTSGGV
+1343 AAVDPAKVTSGGV

-1410 TQALGPVPT
+1410 VKALGPVPT

-1431 GEADALRTKYRVP
+1431 GEADTLRKKYKVP

-1487 AVLGVLSQVK
+1487 SVLGVLEQVR

-1509 QSKAQGQS
+1509 KNQQKQPKNQKATEPEQQPKPLS
-1517 PTAEPRQQQAPAPQ
+1517 P
-1531 QNPTV
+1531 V
-1536 EATTGDAAQPETR
+1536 EQ
-1549 KEKPVSETEERLRQE
+1549 KVQE
-1564 RAARAERARQMMER
+1564 ARAERAPEPVA
-1578 TRSLDERL
+1578 DEETLAAL
-1586 RNQPAPQASQQQ
+1586 RVSQIGMSRFQPANKMTSQGYKPTH
-1598 SAQQNLQR
+1598 R
-1606 QRQQQAQQMHEQA
+1606 P
-1619 RRGVR
+1619 VR
-1624 GPGL
+1624 PRVDKGLDL

>member
-28 ASDREIGD
+28 ASDRKIGD

-43 TPGQWIGSA
+43 PPGQWIGSA

-78 STGEVLDTLHGAPAA
+78 STGEVLDTLHGAPEA

-102 ALEQHRLKAAERAWE
+102 ALEQHRSQAAERAWE

-158 QTFHAERD
+158 QTFHAD
-166 EFVAQYRL
+166 FATFSAQYRL

-225 MHDGA
+225 MHDGT
-230 EPSTAEM
+230 EPNTAEM
-237 KEIQFR
+237 RKIRFR

-265 VAQNSKAHQTAVA
+265 VAQNSKAPQKAVA

-332 GVRQIETSSGVI
+332 GVRQIETSSGVV

-383 MIYAYGVEASELYNA
+383 MIYAYGVEASELYNSL
-398 RVQQHV
+398 VQQYV

-415 SQNGKKPVHEI
+415 SLNGKQPVHEI

-440 RGEISATL
+440 RGEISAAL

-483 DGVHSLE
+483 DRVHSLE

-500 HVLRE
+500 HALRE
-505 QGVDLPVEGA
+505 QGVDLPVEGT

-521 AASAEYEQ
+521 KASAEYEQ
-529 QVLQAKRQQAYES
+529 NILQAKRQQAYES
-542 PVQEHAA
+542 PVQEHAV

-564 THVTAEVL
+564 THVNAEMM
-572 RYARDIGL
+572 RYGRDLGL
-580 NEKQDAALLSSIRE
+580 NEKQDATLLDSIRE
-594 HLSSEM
+594 HLNAEM

-606 GQRLTPREFMRADG
+606 SQRLTPREFMRADG
-620 TSQYQKINHEL
+620 TTQYQRINHEL

-646 AAAQQVIPASS
+646 AATQQVIPASS
-657 LEVFEMEAEKR
+657 LDVFEMEAEKR
-668 RAELALQGYSLPE
+668 RAELALQGHTLPE

-761 PVSLRAG
+761 ALNLQAG

-824 AVHLDELFRFKNPDE
+824 AAHLDELFRFKNPDE

-847 EPPLVGD
+847 EPPLVGAD
-854 DKPFDWYKGQGRVV
+854 APFDWYKDQGRVV
-868 SGESDV
+868 AGESDV
-874 MVEQVFTAWRDDTT
+874 MIEQVFTAWREDTT

-927 RLHNEARAHVGDVIV
+927 RLHNEARAHVGDVVV
-942 TRQNARRLTVNSGQ
+942 TRQNARRLAVNSGQ
-956 DFVKNGDLWRVSQVH
+956 DFVKNGDLWRVVQVH

-1011 ATVDTAHALVDSSTD
+1011 ATVDTAHALVGSSTD
-1026 RAGAYVALTRGRES
+1026 RAGAYVALTRGREE
-1040 NTLYVSL
+1040 NRLYVSL
-1047 GDGQKRDEVLEQIA
+1047 GEGQKRDEVLEQIA

-1121 GASGMVTHHVP
+1121 GASGMVTHHAP

-1140 EVLSSDAWGAL
+1140 EVLSSEAWGAL

-1238 AVEDPWWFTNPYA
+1238 TVEDPWWFRNPYA
-1251 MTKTDE
+1251 LVKMDE
-1257 LLAMRARTVKALNA
+1257 LMSMRARTVKALNA

-1331 EQKIRQSLPSGP
+1331 EQKIRQSLPSGQ
-1343 AAVDPATVTSGGV
+1343 AAVDPAKVTSGGV

-1452 REMVHEASQRVN
+1452 AGMVHEASQRVN

-1487 AVLGVLSQVK
+1487 SVLGVLEQVR

-1509 QSKAQGQS
+1509 KNQQKQQKDQQVTEPEQQPKPLS
-1517 PTAEPRQQQAPAPQ
+1517 P
-1531 QNPTV
+1531 V
-1536 EATTGDAAQPETR
+1536 EQ
-1549 KEKPVSETEERLRQE
+1549 KVQE
-1564 RAARAERARQMMER
+1564 ARAERAPGPEA
-1578 TRSLDERL
+1578 DEETLAAL
-1586 RNQPAPQASQQQ
+1586 RVSQIGMRAYARKGTAPHPKQPPAPST
-1598 SAQQNLQR
+1598 
-1606 QRQQQAQQMHEQA
+1606 
-1619 RRGVR
+1619 VR
-1624 GPGL
+1624 PKTHKGMEL

>member
-28 ASDREIGD
+28 AKDREIGD
-36 YYAVHGM
+36 YYAIHGM
-43 TPGQWIGSA
+43 PPGQWIGSA

-78 STGEVLDTLHGAPAA
+78 STGEVLDTLHGSPAA
-93 EVYEKVYEE
+93 EAYQQVYEQT
-102 ALEQHRLKAAERAWE
+102 LEQHRLQAAERAWE

-142 SQPTVSRWVER
+142 SQKTVSRWLER

-158 QTFHAERD
+158 QTFHANHD

-174 IGEEI
+174 TSSELKG
-179 KAAHRAGKK
+179 AHSAGKK
-188 AQEELYKEQAAPHI
+188 AQEALYAEQAAPHV
-202 HPDYAGVTPFTLRV
+202 HPDYTASTDFTQRV

-230 EPSTAEM
+230 EPNTAEM
-237 KEIQFR
+237 KEIRFR

-260 QLVQF
+260 QLAQF
-265 VAQNSKAHQTAVA
+265 IAENSKAPQKAVA
-278 GFDLVFT
+278 GYDLVFT

-314 DVIRHLEKNVV
+314 DVIRHLEKNIV

-332 GVRQIETSSGVI
+332 GVRQIETSSGVV

-383 MIYAYGVEASELYNA
+383 MIYAYGVEASELYNSL
-398 RVQQHV
+398 VQQYV

-415 SQNGKKPVHEI
+415 SLNGKQPVHEI

-440 RGEISATL
+440 RGEISAAL

-483 DGVHSLE
+483 DRVHSLE

-500 HVLRE
+500 HALRE

-521 AASAEYEQ
+521 KASAEYEQ
-529 QVLQAKRQQAYES
+529 NILQAKRQQAYES
-542 PVQEHAA
+542 PVQEHAV

-564 THVTAEVL
+564 THVNAEMM
-572 RYARDIGL
+572 RYGRDLGL
-580 NEKQDAALLSSIRE
+580 NEKQDATLLDSIRE
-594 HLSSEM
+594 HLNAEM

-606 GQRLTPREFMRADG
+606 SQRLTPREFMRADG
-620 TSQYQKINHEL
+620 TTQYQRINHEL

-646 AAAQQVIPASS
+646 AATQQVIPASS
-657 LEVFEMEAEKR
+657 LDVFEMEAEKR
-668 RAELALQGYSLPE
+668 RAELALQGHTLPE

-761 PVSLRAG
+761 ALNLQAG

-788 QLAQERGALVRAL
+788 QLAQARGALVRAL

-824 AVHLDELFRFKNPDE
+824 AAHLDELFRFKNPDE

-847 EPPLVGD
+847 EPPLVGAD
-854 DKPFDWYKGQGRVV
+854 APFDWYKDQGRVV
-868 SGESDV
+868 AGESDV
-874 MVEQVFTAWRDDTT
+874 MIEQVFTAWREDTT

-927 RLHNEARAHVGDVIV
+927 RLHNEARAHVGDVVV
-942 TRQNARRLTVNSGQ
+942 TRQNARRLAVNSGQ
-956 DFVKNGDLWRVSQVH
+956 DFVKNGDLWRVAQVH

-1011 ATVDTAHALVDSSTD
+1011 ATVDTAHALVGSSTD
-1026 RAGAYVALTRGRES
+1026 RAGAYVALTRGREE
-1040 NTLYVSL
+1040 NRLYVSL
-1047 GDGQKRDEVLEQIA
+1047 GEGQKRDEVLEQIA

-1121 GASGMVTHHVP
+1121 GASGMVTHHAP

-1140 EVLSSDAWGAL
+1140 EVLSSEAWGAL
-1151 AHELGEAAREGF
+1151 AHELGEAVREGF

-1174 RRALHDGDATARD
+1174 RRALHDEGASARD

-1196 AQIRQQAQQV
+1196 GQIRQQAQQV

-1238 AVEDPWWFTNPYA
+1238 TVEDPWWFRNPYA
-1251 MTKTDE
+1251 LVKMDE
-1257 LLAMRARTVKALNA
+1257 LMSMRARTVKALNA

-1316 ARNGHQFTLHQVLLE
+1316 ARSGHQFTLYQVLLE
-1331 EQKIRQSLPSGP
+1331 EQRIRQSLPSGP
-1343 AAVDPATVTSGGV
+1343 AAVDPAKVTSGGV
-1356 SGHTLDKFWEQHPAV
+1356 SGYSLDRFWEQHPAV
-1371 RQGRLGTILRA
+1371 RHGRLGTILRA

-1431 GEADALRTKYRVP
+1431 GEADTLRNKYRVP
-1444 ESEPAVLP
+1444 ESEPAILP
-1452 REMVHEASQRVN
+1452 APMVHEARQRVN
-1464 NARLASAGAPVVVQS
+1464 NARLASDGAPVVVQS

-1487 AVLGVLSQVK
+1487 SVLGVLSQVR

-1509 QSKAQGQS
+1509 KNQQKQQKVTEPEQQPKPLS
-1517 PTAEPRQQQAPAPQ
+1517 P
-1531 QNPTV
+1531 V
-1536 EATTGDAAQPETR
+1536 EQ
-1549 KEKPVSETEERLRQE
+1549 KVQE
-1564 RAARAERARQMMER
+1564 ARAERAPGPEA
-1578 TRSLDERL
+1578 DEETLAAL
-1586 RNQPAPQASQQQ
+1586 RVSQIGMRAYARKGTAPHPKQPPAP
-1598 SAQQNLQR
+1598 SA
-1606 QRQQQAQQMHEQA
+1606 
-1619 RRGVR
+1619 VR
-1624 GPGL
+1624 PKTHKGMEL

>member
-1 MMTVHKLTTG
+1 MMTVHKLSIG

-17 MNEVATGDALR
+17 MHEVATGDALR
-28 ASDREIGD
+28 RQDREIGD
-36 YYAVHGM
+36 YYSVHGM
-43 TPGQWIGSA
+43 PPGQWIGSA
-52 AASLNLDGEVSEAHM
+52 SAALNLDGEVSEAHM

-93 EVYEKVYEE
+93 EAYQQVYEQT
-102 ALEQHRLKAAERAWE
+102 LEQHRLKAAERAWE

-142 SQPTVSRWVER
+142 SQKSVSRWLER

-158 QTFHAERD
+158 QIFHADHD

-174 IGEEI
+174 TSSELKG
-179 KAAHRAGKK
+179 AHSAGKK
-188 AQEELYKEQAAPHI
+188 AQEELYKEQAAPHL
-202 HPDYAGVTPFTLRV
+202 HPDYAASTDFTQRV

-225 MHDGA
+225 THDGA
-230 EPSTAEM
+230 EPNTAEM
-237 KEIQFR
+237 KKIRFR

-260 QLVQF
+260 QLAQF
-265 VAQNSKAHQTAVA
+265 IAENSKAHQKAVA

-314 DVIRHLEKNVV
+314 DVIRHLEKNIV

-383 MIYAYGVEASELYNA
+383 MIYAYGVEASELYNSL
-398 RVQQHV
+398 VQQYV
-404 TELTGLQFEAR
+404 IELTGLQFEAR
-415 SQNGKKPVHEI
+415 SLNGKKPVHEI

-440 RGEISATL
+440 RGEISAAL

-483 DGVHSLE
+483 EGVHSLE
-490 ELHAEWVAQA
+490 ELHAEWVVQA

-521 AASAEYEQ
+521 KASAEYEQ
-529 QVLQAKRQQAYES
+529 NILQAKRQQAYES

-564 THVTAEVL
+564 THVNAEVL
-572 RYARDIGL
+572 RYGRDLGL

-594 HLSSEM
+594 HLNAEM

-606 GQRLTPREFMRADG
+606 SQRLTPREFMRADG
-620 TSQYQKINHEL
+620 TSQHQKINYEL

-640 ENAILD
+640 ESAILD
-646 AAAQQVIPASS
+646 AATQQVIPASS
-657 LEVFEMEAEKR
+657 LDVFELEAEKR
-668 RAELALQGYSLPE
+668 RAELALQGHALPE

-824 AVHLDELFRFKNPDE
+824 AVHLDELFRFKNTDE

-847 EPPLVGD
+847 EPPLVGAD
-854 DKPFDWYKGQGRVV
+854 APFDWYKDQGRVV
-868 SGESDV
+868 AGESDV

-927 RLHNEARAHVGDVIV
+927 LLHNEARAHVGDVIV
-942 TRQNARRLTVNSGQ
+942 TRQNARRLTVNGGQ

-982 HGGKVTLPGSYV
+982 HGGKVTLP
-994 AASVEL
+994 AAYAAQSVEL
-1000 GYASTIHRAQG
+1000 GYAATIHRAQG

-1121 GASGMVTHHVP
+1121 GASGMVTHHVS
-1132 ADAATDAA
+1132 ADAAADAA

-1151 AHELGEAAREGF
+1151 AHELGDAAREGF

-1174 RRALHDGDATARD
+1174 RRALHDEGASARD

-1211 LASLSDEHLER
+1211 LAALSDEHLER

-1229 RTAPVEERL
+1229 KTALVEERL
-1238 AVEDPWWFTNPYA
+1238 TVEDPWWFRNPYA
-1251 MTKTDE
+1251 LVKTDE

-1276 TGVYAQIKE
+1276 TGIYSQIKE

-1316 ARNGHQFTLHQVLLE
+1316 ARSGHQFTLHQVLLE
-1331 EQKIRQSLPSGP
+1331 EQRIRQSLPSGL
-1343 AAVDPATVTSGGV
+1343 AAVDPAKVTSGGV

-1431 GEADALRTKYRVP
+1431 GEADTLRAKYKVP

-1452 REMVHEASQRVN
+1452 APMVHEARQRVN
-1464 NARLASAGAPVVVQS
+1464 NVRLASDGAPVVVQS

-1487 AVLGVLSQVK
+1487 AVLGVLEQVR
-1497 RVAKAARLAERA
+1497 RVAKSARLAERA
-1509 QSKAQGQS
+1509 KNQQKQPKNQKATEPEQPKPLS
-1517 PTAEPRQQQAPAPQ
+1517 P
-1531 QNPTV
+1531 V
-1536 EATTGDAAQPETR
+1536 EQ
-1549 KEKPVSETEERLRQE
+1549 KVQE
-1564 RAARAERARQMMER
+1564 ARAERAPEPAA
-1578 TRSLDERL
+1578 DEETLAALRL
-1586 RNQPAPQASQQQ
+1586 SQIGMGGRRPINQASNQG
-1598 SAQQNLQR
+1598 
-1606 QRQQQAQQMHEQA
+1606 HKPA
-1619 RRGVR
+1619 RHPVQPRVDK
-1624 GPGL
+1624 GLDL

>member
-17 MNEVATGDALR
+17 VNEVATGDALR

-36 YYAVHGM
+36 YYSVHGM
-43 TPGQWIGSA
+43 PPGQWIGSA
-52 AASLNLDGEVSEAHM
+52 SAALNLDGEVSEAHM

-78 STGEVLDTLHGAPAA
+78 STGEILDTLHGAPAA
-93 EVYEKVYEE
+93 EAYQQVYEQT
-102 ALEQHRLKAAERAWE
+102 LEQHRLKAAERAWE

-142 SQPTVSRWVER
+142 SQKNVSRWLER

-158 QTFHAERD
+158 QTFHADHD

-174 IGEEI
+174 TSSELKG
-179 KAAHRAGKK
+179 AHSAGKK
-188 AQEELYKEQAAPHI
+188 AQEDLYAEQAAPHV
-202 HPDYAGVTPFTLRV
+202 HPEYAASTDFTQRV

-225 MHDGA
+225 LNDGA
-230 EPSTAEM
+230 EPNTAEM
-237 KEIQFR
+237 KKIRFR

-260 QLVQF
+260 QLAQF
-265 VAQNSKAHQTAVA
+265 VAENSKAHQKAVA

-359 LHDHVVIANRVQ
+359 LHDHIVIANRVQ

-383 MIYAYGVEASELYNA
+383 MLYQYGVECSELYNA
-398 RVQQHV
+398 RVQQYV

-415 SQNGKKPVHEI
+415 SLNGKQPVHEI

-440 RGEISATL
+440 RGEISAAL

-500 HVLRE
+500 HALRE

-521 AASAEYEQ
+521 KASAEYEQ
-529 QVLQAKRQQAYES
+529 NILQAKRQQAYES
-542 PVQEHAA
+542 PVHEHAA

-564 THVTAEVL
+564 THVNAEVL
-572 RYARDIGL
+572 RYGRDLGL

-594 HLSSEM
+594 HLNAEM

-606 GQRLTPREFMRADG
+606 SQRLTPREFMRADG
-620 TSQYQKINHEL
+620 TSQHRKINYEL

-640 ENAILD
+640 ESAILD
-646 AAAQQVIPASS
+646 AATQQVIPASS
-657 LEVFEMEAEKR
+657 LDVFEMEAEKR
-668 RAELALQGYSLPE
+668 RAELALQGYALPE

-854 DKPFDWYKGQGRVV
+854 DQPFNWYRENGRVV
-868 SGESDV
+868 AGESDV

-927 RLHNEARAHVGDVIV
+927 LLHNEARAHVGDVVV

-982 HGGKVTLPGSYV
+982 HGGKVTLP
-994 AASVEL
+994 AAYAAQSVEL
-1000 GYASTIHRAQG
+1000 GYAATIHRAQG

-1071 ESVDAVRAEHH
+1071 ESVDAVRAEHN

-1095 ELAVQKVMAAAVQ
+1095 ELAVQKVMVAAVQ

-1121 GASGMVTHHVP
+1121 GASGMVTHHVS
-1132 ADAATDAA
+1132 ADAAADAA
-1140 EVLSSDAWGAL
+1140 EVLSSEAWGAL

-1174 RRALHDGDATARD
+1174 RRALHDEGASARD

-1211 LASLSDEHLER
+1211 LAALSDEHLER
-1222 LVQQAKQ
+1222 LVQQAKKK
-1229 RTAPVEERL
+1229 TAPVEERL
-1238 AVEDPWWFTNPYA
+1238 VVEDPWWFQQPYA
-1251 MTKTDE
+1251 LVKMDE

-1343 AAVDPATVTSGGV
+1343 AAVDPAKVTSGGV

-1419 RKRAFRQWVRAA
+1419 RRRALRQWVRAA
-1431 GEADALRTKYRVP
+1431 GEADALRKKYKVP

-1464 NARLASAGAPVVVQS
+1464 NARLASEGAPVVVQS

-1487 AVLGVLSQVK
+1487 SVLGVLEQVR

-1509 QSKAQGQS
+1509 KNQQKQPKAQKVTEPEQQPKPLS
-1517 PTAEPRQQQAPAPQ
+1517 P
-1531 QNPTV
+1531 V
-1536 EATTGDAAQPETR
+1536 EQ
-1549 KEKPVSETEERLRQE
+1549 KVQE
-1564 RAARAERARQMMER
+1564 ARAERAPEPVA
-1578 TRSLDERL
+1578 DEETLAAL
-1586 RNQPAPQASQQQ
+1586 RVSQIGMSRFQPANKMMSQGDKP
-1598 SAQQNLQR
+1598 
-1606 QRQQQAQQMHEQA
+1606 A
-1619 RRGVR
+1619 RRPVR
-1624 GPGL
+1624 PRVDKGLDL

>member
-1 MMTVHKLTTG
+1 MMTVHKLSIG

-17 MNEVATGDALR
+17 VNEVATGDALR

-36 YYAVHGM
+36 YYSVHGM
-43 TPGQWIGSA
+43 PPGQWIGSA
-52 AASLNLDGEVSEAHM
+52 AASLNLDGEVSEVHM

-102 ALEQHRLKAAERAWE
+102 ALEQYRSQAAERAWE
-117 LLSRAHEGMSQ
+117 LLSRAHEGMTQ

-153 YTASG
+153 YAASG
-158 QTFHAERD
+158 QTFHAD
-166 EFVAQYRL
+166 FATFSAQYRL

-188 AQEELYKEQAAPHI
+188 AQEELYKEQAAPHL

-225 MHDGA
+225 MNDGA
-230 EPSTAEM
+230 EPTTAEM
-237 KEIQFR
+237 KEIRFR

-250 DERGI
+250 DERGM

-260 QLVQF
+260 QLAQF
-265 VAQNSKAHQTAVA
+265 IAENSKAHQKAVA

-295 LGDEQLRRGIES
+295 LGDKQLRRGIES

-314 DVIRHLEKNVV
+314 DVIRHLEQNVV

-383 MIYAYGVEASELYNA
+383 MLYQYGVECSELYNA
-398 RVQQHV
+398 RVQQYV
-404 TELTGLQFEAR
+404 TELTGVQFEAR
-415 SQNGKKPVHEI
+415 SLNGKQPVHEI

-440 RGEISATL
+440 RGEISAAL
-448 EQVTAKFVEEHGYAP
+448 EQVTAQFVEEHGYAP
-463 SEKQL
+463 NEKQL

-500 HVLRE
+500 HALRE

-564 THVTAEVL
+564 THVNAEVL
-572 RYARDIGL
+572 RYGRDLGL
-580 NEKQDAALLSSIRE
+580 NEKQDSVLLDSIRE
-594 HLSSEM
+594 HLNAEM

-606 GQRLTPREFMRADG
+606 SQRLTPREFMRSDG
-620 TSQYQKINHEL
+620 TSQHQKINYEL

-640 ENAILD
+640 ESAILD
-646 AAAQQVIPASS
+646 AATQQVIPASS
-657 LEVFEMEAEKR
+657 LDVFEMEAEKR
-668 RAELALQGYSLPE
+668 RAELALQGHALPE

-753 LSDWKNGA
+753 LSDWQNGA

-783 FQQIL
+783 VQQIL

-854 DKPFDWYKGQGRVV
+854 DQPFAWYRENDRVV
-868 SGESDV
+868 AGESDV
-874 MVEQVFTAWRDDTT
+874 MIEQVFTAWREDTT

-927 RLHNEARAHVGDVIV
+927 RLHNEARAHVGDVVV
-942 TRQNARRLTVNSGQ
+942 TRQNARRLAVNSGQ
-956 DFVKNGDLWRVSQVH
+956 DFVKNGDLWRVAQVH

-1011 ATVDTAHALVDSSTD
+1011 ATVDTAHALVGSSTD
-1026 RAGAYVALTRGRES
+1026 RAGAYVALTRGREE
-1040 NTLYVSL
+1040 NRLYVSL
-1047 GDGQKRDEVLEQIA
+1047 GEGQKRDEVLEQIA

-1121 GASGMVTHHVP
+1121 GASGMVTHHAP

-1140 EVLSSDAWGAL
+1140 EVLSSEAWGAL

-1238 AVEDPWWFTNPYA
+1238 TVEDPWWFRNPYA
-1251 MTKTDE
+1251 LVKMDE
-1257 LLAMRARTVKALNA
+1257 LMSMRARTVKALNA

-1331 EQKIRQSLPSGP
+1331 EQKIRQSLPSGQ
-1343 AAVDPATVTSGGV
+1343 AAVDPAKVTSGGV

-1410 TQALGPVPT
+1410 AQALGPVPT

-1431 GEADALRTKYRVP
+1431 GEADARRTKYRVP

-1452 REMVHEASQRVN
+1452 AGMVHEASQRVN

-1487 AVLGVLSQVK
+1487 SVLGVLEQVR

-1509 QSKAQGQS
+1509 KNQQKQQKDQQVTEPEQQPKPLS
-1517 PTAEPRQQQAPAPQ
+1517 P
-1531 QNPTV
+1531 V
-1536 EATTGDAAQPETR
+1536 EQ
-1549 KEKPVSETEERLRQE
+1549 KVQE
-1564 RAARAERARQMMER
+1564 ARAERAPGPEA
-1578 TRSLDERL
+1578 DEETLAAL
-1586 RNQPAPQASQQQ
+1586 RVSQIGMRAYARKGTAPHPKQPPAPST
-1598 SAQQNLQR
+1598 
-1606 QRQQQAQQMHEQA
+1606 
-1619 RRGVR
+1619 VR
-1624 GPGL
+1624 PKTHKGMEL

>member
-1 MMTVHKLTTG
+1 MMTVHKLSAG
-11 DGYRYY
+11 DGYKYY
-17 MNEVATGDALR
+17 VNEVATGDALR
-28 ASDREIGD
+28 AKDREIGD
-36 YYAVHGM
+36 YYTVHGM
-43 TPGQWIGSA
+43 PPGQWVGSA
-52 AASLNLDGEVSEAHM
+52 AAALNLDAEVSEAHM

-93 EVYEKVYEE
+93 EAYQQVYEQ
-102 ALEQHRLKAAERAWE
+102 ALEQHRVKAADCAWE

-128 QKIADEMTAQGYPM
+128 QEIADEMTAMGQPM
-142 SQPTVSRWVER
+142 SQRTVSSYLAR
-153 YTASG
+153 YAESG
-158 QTFHAERD
+158 QVFQVDHD

-174 IGEEI
+174 TSSEL
-179 KAAHRAGKK
+179 KRAHKAGKK
-188 AQEELYKEQAAPHI
+188 AQEDLYAEQAAPHV
-202 HPDYAGVTPFTLRV
+202 HPDYATSTDFTQRV

-237 KEIQFR
+237 KKIRFR

-260 QLVQF
+260 QLAQF
-265 VAQNSKAHQTAVA
+265 VAQNSKAHQKAVA
-278 GFDLVFT
+278 GYDLVFT

-383 MIYAYGVEASELYNA
+383 MIYAYGVEASELYNSL
-398 RVQQHV
+398 VQQYV

-415 SQNGKKPVHEI
+415 SLNGKQPVHEI

-440 RGEISATL
+440 RGEISAAL

-529 QVLQAKRQQAYES
+529 QVLKAKRQQAYES

-564 THVTAEVL
+564 THVNAEVL
-572 RYARDIGL
+572 RYARDLGL
-580 NEKQDAALLSSIRE
+580 NETQDSVLLDSIRE

-646 AAAQQVIPASS
+646 AATQQVIPASS
-657 LEVFEMEAEKR
+657 LEVFELEAEKR

-761 PVSLRAG
+761 ALNLSAG

-839 AAATLALR
+839 AAATLLLR

-854 DKPFDWYKGQGRVV
+854 DKPFDWYKDQGRVV
-868 SGESDV
+868 AGESDV

-927 RLHNEARAHVGDVIV
+927 LLHNEARAHVGDVIV
-942 TRQNARRLTVNSGQ
+942 TRQNARRLTVNGGQ

-982 HGGKVTLPGSYV
+982 HGGKVTLP
-994 AASVEL
+994 AAYAAQSVEL
-1000 GYASTIHRAQG
+1000 GYAATIYRAQG

-1047 GDGQKRDEVLEQIA
+1047 GEGQSRDEVLEQIA
-1061 SAYERDLTVH
+1061 NAYERDLTVH
-1071 ESVDAVRAEHH
+1071 ESVDAVRAEHE

-1121 GASGMVTHHVP
+1121 GASGMVTHHVS
-1132 ADAATDAA
+1132 ADAAADAA

-1163 DPADLVERAYG
+1163 DPAELIERAYG
-1174 RRALHDGDATARD
+1174 RRALHDEGASARD

-1211 LASLSDEHLER
+1211 LASLSDEHLAR

-1229 RTAPVEERL
+1229 KTAPVEKRL
-1238 AVEDPWWFTNPYA
+1238 VVEDPWWFQQPYA
-1251 MTKTDE
+1251 LVKMDE

-1271 NEGDT
+1271 HEGDT

-1316 ARNGHQFTLHQVLLE
+1316 ARNGHQFTLYQVLLE
-1331 EQKIRQSLPSGP
+1331 EQRIRQSLPSGP
-1343 AAVDPATVTSGGV
+1343 AAVDPAKVTSGGV
-1356 SGHTLDKFWEQHPAV
+1356 SGYSLDRFWEQHPAV

-1397 LARQVREGKAPAW
+1397 LARLVRAGKAPAW
-1410 TQALGPVPT
+1410 VKALGPVPT
-1419 RKRAFRQWVRAA
+1419 RKRLYRKWVRAA
-1431 GEADALRTKYRVP
+1431 GEADTLRKKYKVP
-1444 ESEPAVLP
+1444 ETEPAVLP
-1452 REMVHEASQRVN
+1452 AGMVHEASQRVN
-1464 NARLASAGAPVVVQS
+1464 NARLASDGAPVVVQS

-1487 AVLGVLSQVK
+1487 AVIGILEQVK

-1509 QSKAQGQS
+1509 KNQQKQPKDQKVTEPEQQPKPLS
-1517 PTAEPRQQQAPAPQ
+1517 P
-1531 QNPTV
+1531 V
-1536 EATTGDAAQPETR
+1536 EQ
-1549 KEKPVSETEERLRQE
+1549 KVQE
-1564 RAARAERARQMMER
+1564 ARAERAPEPVA
-1578 TRSLDERL
+1578 DEETLAALRVSQIGMSRL
-1586 RNQPAPQASQQQ
+1586 QPANKMTSQGDKPT
-1598 SAQQNLQR
+1598 
-1606 QRQQQAQQMHEQA
+1606 
-1619 RRGVR
+1619 RRPVR
-1624 GPGL
+1624 PRVDKGLDL

>member
-1 MMTVHKLTTG
+1 MMTVHKLSIG
-11 DGYRYY
+11 GGYRYY

-43 TPGQWIGSA
+43 PPGQWIGSA
-52 AASLNLDGEVSEAHM
+52 SAALNLDGEVSEAHM

-93 EVYEKVYEE
+93 EAYQQVYEQT
-102 ALEQHRLKAAERAWE
+102 LEQHRLKAAERAWE

-142 SQPTVSRWVER
+142 SQKTVSRWVER
-153 YTASG
+153 YASSG
-158 QTFHAERD
+158 QLFYANRD

-174 IGEEI
+174 TSGEL
-179 KAAHRAGKK
+179 KGAHRAGKK
-188 AQEELYKEQAAPHI
+188 AQEELYKEQAAPHV

-230 EPSTAEM
+230 EPNTAEM
-237 KEIQFR
+237 KEIRHR
-243 VGAQMFR
+243 VGAMMFR
-250 DERGI
+250 DERGM

-260 QLVQF
+260 QLAQF
-265 VAQNSKAHQTAVA
+265 IAENSKAHQKAVA

-285 PPKSVSIAWG
+285 PPKSISIAWG

-383 MIYAYGVEASELYNA
+383 MIYAYGVEASELYNSL
-398 RVQQHV
+398 VQQYV

-415 SQNGKKPVHEI
+415 SLNGKQPVHEI

-440 RGEISATL
+440 RGEISAAL
-448 EQVTAKFVEEHGYAP
+448 EQVTAKFVEEHGCAP

-483 DGVHSLE
+483 EGVHSLE

-500 HVLRE
+500 HALRE

-521 AASAEYEQ
+521 KASAEYQQ

-549 AIVARLEESRSTWRR
+549 TIVARLEESRSTWRR
-564 THVTAEVL
+564 THVNAEVL
-572 RYARDIGL
+572 RYGRDLGL
-580 NEKQDAALLSSIRE
+580 NEKQDSVLLDSIRE
-594 HLSSEM
+594 HLNAEM

-606 GQRLTPREFMRADG
+606 SQRLTPREFMRSDG
-620 TSQYQKINHEL
+620 TSQHQKINYEL

-640 ENAILD
+640 ESAILD
-646 AAAQQVIPASS
+646 AATQQVIPASS
-657 LEVFEMEAEKR
+657 LETFEMEAEKR
-668 RAELALQGYSLPE
+668 RAELALQGHALPE

-719 EASGGRVVGMAPT
+719 EASGGRVVGIAPT

-824 AVHLDELFRFKNPDE
+824 AAHLDELFRFKSPDE

-854 DKPFDWYKGQGRVV
+854 DKPFDWYKDQGRVV
-868 SGESDV
+868 AGESDV

-982 HGGKVTLPGSYV
+982 HGGKVTLP
-994 AASVEL
+994 AAYAAQSVEL
-1000 GYASTIHRAQG
+1000 GYAATIHRAQG

-1071 ESVDAVRAEHH
+1071 ESVDAVRAEHD

-1095 ELAVQKVMAAAVQ
+1095 ELAVQKVMAAAVH

-1121 GASGMVTHHVP
+1121 GASDMVTHHVP
-1132 ADAATDAA
+1132 ADAAADAA
-1140 EVLSSDAWGAL
+1140 EVLSSEAWGAL

-1196 AQIRQQAQQV
+1196 GQIRQQAQQV

-1238 AVEDPWWFTNPYA
+1238 TVEDPWWFRNPYA
-1251 MTKTDE
+1251 LVKMDE
-1257 LLAMRARTVKALNA
+1257 LLSMRARTVKALNA

-1316 ARNGHQFTLHQVLLE
+1316 ARSGHQFTLHQVLLE

-1343 AAVDPATVTSGGV
+1343 AAVDPAKVTSGGV

-1419 RKRAFRQWVRAA
+1419 RRRAFRQWVRAA

-1452 REMVHEASQRVN
+1452 AGMVHEASQRVN

-1487 AVLGVLSQVK
+1487 SVLGVLEQVR

-1509 QSKAQGQS
+1509 KNQQKQQKDQQVTEPEQQPKPLS
-1517 PTAEPRQQQAPAPQ
+1517 P
-1531 QNPTV
+1531 V
-1536 EATTGDAAQPETR
+1536 EQ
-1549 KEKPVSETEERLRQE
+1549 KVQE
-1564 RAARAERARQMMER
+1564 ARAERAPGPEA
-1578 TRSLDERL
+1578 DEETLAAL
-1586 RNQPAPQASQQQ
+1586 RVSQIGMRAYARKGTAPHPKQPPAPST
-1598 SAQQNLQR
+1598 
-1606 QRQQQAQQMHEQA
+1606 
-1619 RRGVR
+1619 VR
-1624 GPGL
+1624 PKTHKGMEL

>member
-1 MMTVHKLTTG
+1 MMTVHKLSAG
-11 DGYRYY
+11 DGYKYY
-17 MNEVATGDALR
+17 VNEVATGDVLR
-28 ASDREIGD
+28 AKEREIGD
-36 YYAVHGM
+36 YYTVHGM
-43 TPGQWIGSA
+43 PPGQWVGSA
-52 AASLNLDGEVSEAHM
+52 SASLNLDGEVSEAHM

-93 EVYEKVYEE
+93 EAYQQVYEQ
-102 ALEQHRLKAAERAWE
+102 ALEQHRVKAAERAWE

-128 QKIADEMTAQGYPM
+128 QEIADEMTAMGQPM
-142 SQPTVSRWVER
+142 SQRTVSSYLAR
-153 YTASG
+153 YAESG
-158 QTFHAERD
+158 QAFHADRD

-174 IGEEI
+174 TSGEL
-179 KAAHRAGKK
+179 KGAHSAGKK
-188 AQEELYKEQAAPHI
+188 AQEALYAEQAAPHV
-202 HPDYAGVTPFTLRV
+202 HPDYAASTDFTQRV

-237 KEIQFR
+237 KEIRFR

-260 QLVQF
+260 QLAQF
-265 VAQNSKAHQTAVA
+265 IAENSKAHQKAVA
-278 GFDLVFT
+278 GYDLVFT

-314 DVIRHLEKNVV
+314 DVIRHLEQNVV

-332 GVRQIETSSGVI
+332 GVRQIDTAGGVI

-383 MIYAYGVEASELYNA
+383 MLYQYGVECSELYNA
-398 RVQQHV
+398 RVQQYV

-415 SQNGKKPVHEI
+415 SLNGKQPVHEI

-440 RGEISATL
+440 RGEISAAL

-463 SEKQL
+463 NEKQL

-500 HVLRE
+500 HALRE

-521 AASAEYEQ
+521 KASAEYEQ

-564 THVTAEVL
+564 THVNAEVL
-572 RYARDIGL
+572 RYGRDLGL
-580 NEKQDAALLSSIRE
+580 NEKQDSVLLDSIRE
-594 HLSSEM
+594 HLNAEM

-606 GQRLTPREFMRADG
+606 SQRLTPREFMRSDG
-620 TSQYQKINHEL
+620 TSQHQKINYEL

-640 ENAILD
+640 ESAILD
-646 AAAQQVIPASS
+646 AATQQVIPASS
-657 LEVFEMEAEKR
+657 LDVFEMEAEKR
-668 RAELALQGYSLPE
+668 RAELALQGHTLPE

-761 PVSLRAG
+761 ALNLSAG

-824 AVHLDELFRFKNPDE
+824 AAHLDELFRFKNPDE

-847 EPPLVGD
+847 EPPLVGAD
-854 DKPFDWYKGQGRVV
+854 APFDWYKDQGRVV
-868 SGESDV
+868 AGESDV

-919 VHPEHGSV
+919 VRPEHGSV
-927 RLHNEARAHVGDVIV
+927 RLHNEARAHVGDVVV
-942 TRQNARRLTVNSGQ
+942 TRKNARRLTVNSGQ
-956 DFVKNGDLWRVSQVH
+956 DFVKNGDLWRVTQVH

-982 HGGKVTLPGSYV
+982 HGGKVTLP
-994 AASVEL
+994 AAYAAQSVEL
-1000 GYASTIHRAQG
+1000 GYAATIHRAQG

-1071 ESVDAVRAEHH
+1071 ESVDAVRAEHE

-1095 ELAVQKVMAAAVQ
+1095 ELAVQKVMAAAVR

-1163 DPADLVERAYG
+1163 DPAALIERAYG
-1174 RRALHDGDATARD
+1174 RRALHDEGASARD

-1229 RTAPVEERL
+1229 KTAPVEERL
-1238 AVEDPWWFTNPYA
+1238 TVEDPWWFTNPYA

-1316 ARNGHQFTLHQVLLE
+1316 ARSGHQFTLHEVLLE
-1331 EQKIRQSLPSGP
+1331 EQRIRQSLPSGP
-1343 AAVDPATVTSGGV
+1343 AAVDPAKVTSGGV

-1382 RSREIGKLTRARGEE
+1382 RSREIGKLTRVRGEE
-1397 LARQVREGKAPAW
+1397 LARQVQAGKAPAW

-1419 RKRAFRQWVRAA
+1419 RRRAFRQWVRAA
-1431 GEADALRTKYRVP
+1431 GEADALRSKYKVP

-1452 REMVHEASQRVN
+1452 DQMVHEASQRVN
-1464 NARLASAGAPVVVQS
+1464 NARLASEGVPVVVQS

-1487 AVLGVLSQVK
+1487 SVLGVLEQVR

-1509 QSKAQGQS
+1509 KNQQKQPKNQKATEPEQQPQPLS
-1517 PTAEPRQQQAPAPQ
+1517 P
-1531 QNPTV
+1531 V
-1536 EATTGDAAQPETR
+1536 EQ
-1549 KEKPVSETEERLRQE
+1549 KVQE
-1564 RAARAERARQMMER
+1564 ARAERAPEPAA
-1578 TRSLDERL
+1578 DEETLAAL
-1586 RNQPAPQASQQQ
+1586 RVSQIGMSRFQPANKMTSQGYKPTH
-1598 SAQQNLQR
+1598 R
-1606 QRQQQAQQMHEQA
+1606 P
-1619 RRGVR
+1619 VR
-1624 GPGL
+1624 PRVDKGLDL

>member
-1 MMTVHKLTTG
+1 MMTVHKLSAG

-17 MNEVATGDALR
+17 THEVATGDALR
-28 ASDREIGD
+28 AKDREIGD

-43 TPGQWIGSA
+43 PPGQWIGSA
-52 AASLNLDGEVSEAHM
+52 TASLNLDGEVSEAHM

-78 STGEVLDTLHGAPAA
+78 STGEVADILHGAPAA
-93 EVYEKVYEE
+93 EAYQKAYEE
-102 ALEQHRLKAAERAWE
+102 ALEQYRSQAAERAWE

-128 QKIADEMTAQGYPM
+128 QKIADEMTAQGCPI

-158 QTFHAERD
+158 QTFHADRD

-202 HPDYAGVTPFTLRV
+202 HPDYAVVTPFTLRV

-230 EPSTAEM
+230 EPSTAKM

-250 DERGI
+250 DERGM

-265 VAQNSKAHQTAVA
+265 VAQNSKAPQKAVA
-278 GFDLVFT
+278 GYDLVFT

-307 AHERAIQ
+307 AHEHAIQ

-383 MIYAYGVEASELYNA
+383 MLYQYGVECSELYNA
-398 RVQQHV
+398 RVQQYV
-404 TELTGLQFEAR
+404 TELTGLHFEAR
-415 SQNGKKPVHEI
+415 SLNGKQPVHEI

-440 RGEISATL
+440 RGEISAAL

-500 HVLRE
+500 HALRE

-521 AASAEYEQ
+521 KASAEYEQ

-564 THVTAEVL
+564 THVNAEVL
-572 RYARDIGL
+572 RYGRDLGL

-594 HLSSEM
+594 HLNAEM

-606 GQRLTPREFMRADG
+606 SQRLTPREFMRADG
-620 TSQYQKINHEL
+620 TSQHQKINYEL

-640 ENAILD
+640 ESAILD
-646 AAAQQVIPASS
+646 AATQQVIPASS
-657 LEVFEMEAEKR
+657 LDVFEMEAEKR
-668 RAELALQGYSLPE
+668 RAELALQGHTLPE

-761 PVSLRAG
+761 ALNLSAG

-824 AVHLDELFRFKNPDE
+824 AAHLDELFRFKNPDE

-847 EPPLVGD
+847 EPPLVGAD
-854 DKPFDWYKGQGRVV
+854 APFDWYKDQGRVV
-868 SGESDV
+868 AGESDV

-919 VHPEHGSV
+919 VRPEHGSV
-927 RLHNEARAHVGDVIV
+927 RLHNEARAHVGDVVV
-942 TRQNARRLTVNSGQ
+942 TRKNARRLTVNSGQ
-956 DFVKNGDLWRVSQVH
+956 DFVKNGDLWRVTQVH

-982 HGGKVTLPGSYV
+982 HGGKVTLP
-994 AASVEL
+994 AAYAAQSVEL
-1000 GYASTIHRAQG
+1000 GYAATIHRAQG

-1071 ESVDAVRAEHH
+1071 EIVDAVRAEHE

-1121 GASGMVTHHVP
+1121 GASGMVTHHVS
-1132 ADAATDAA
+1132 ADAAADTA
-1140 EVLSSDAWGAL
+1140 EVLSSEAWGAL

-1163 DPADLVERAYG
+1163 DPADLVARAYG
-1174 RRALHDGDATARD
+1174 RRALHDEGASARD

-1196 AQIRQQAQQV
+1196 GQIRQQAQQV

-1211 LASLSDEHLER
+1211 LASLSDEHLAR
-1222 LVQQAKQ
+1222 LVQHAKQ
-1229 RTAPVEERL
+1229 KTAPVEERL
-1238 AVEDPWWFTNPYA
+1238 TVEDPWWFTNPYA

-1316 ARNGHQFTLHQVLLE
+1316 ARSGHQFTLHEVLLE
-1331 EQKIRQSLPSGP
+1331 EQRIRQSLPSGL
-1343 AAVDPATVTSGGV
+1343 AAVDPAKVTSGGV

-1382 RSREIGKLTRARGEE
+1382 RSREIGKLTRVRGEE

-1419 RKRAFRQWVRAA
+1419 RRRAFRQWVRAA
-1431 GEADALRTKYRVP
+1431 GEADALRSKYKVP

-1452 REMVHEASQRVN
+1452 DQMVHEASQRVN

-1487 AVLGVLSQVK
+1487 SVLGVLEQVR

-1509 QSKAQGQS
+1509 KNQQKQPKNQKATEPEQQPQPLS
-1517 PTAEPRQQQAPAPQ
+1517 P
-1531 QNPTV
+1531 V
-1536 EATTGDAAQPETR
+1536 EQ
-1549 KEKPVSETEERLRQE
+1549 KVQE
-1564 RAARAERARQMMER
+1564 ARAERAPEPAA
-1578 TRSLDERL
+1578 DEETLAAL
-1586 RNQPAPQASQQQ
+1586 RVSQIGMSRFQPANKMTSQGYKPTH
-1598 SAQQNLQR
+1598 R
-1606 QRQQQAQQMHEQA
+1606 P
-1619 RRGVR
+1619 VR
-1624 GPGL
+1624 PRVDKGLDL

>member
-1 MMTVHKLTTG
+1 MMTVHKLSAG
-11 DGYRYY
+11 GGYRYY
-17 MNEVATGDALR
+17 VNEVATGDALR
-28 ASDREIGD
+28 VSDREIGD

-43 TPGQWIGSA
+43 PPGQWIGSA

-78 STGEVLDTLHGAPAA
+78 STGEVLDALHGSPEA
-93 EVYEKVYEE
+93 EVYQQVYEQT
-102 ALEQHRLKAAERAWE
+102 LEQHRLQAAERAWE
-117 LLSRAHEGMSQ
+117 LLSRAHEGMNQ

-142 SQPTVSRWVER
+142 SQKTVSRWLER
-153 YTASG
+153 HKTSG
-158 QTFHAERD
+158 QTFHANYD

-174 IGEEI
+174 TSTELKG
-179 KAAHRAGKK
+179 AHSAGKK
-188 AQEELYKEQAAPHI
+188 AQEALYAEQAAPHI
-202 HPDYAGVTPFTLRV
+202 HPDYAASTDFTQRV

-225 MHDGA
+225 MNDGA
-230 EPSTAEM
+230 EPTTAEM
-237 KEIQFR
+237 KKIRFR

-260 QLVQF
+260 QLAQF
-265 VAQNSKAHQTAVA
+265 IAENSKAHQTAVA

-314 DVIRHLEKNVV
+314 DVIRHLEQNVV

-383 MIYAYGVEASELYNA
+383 MLYQYGVECSELYNA
-398 RVQQHV
+398 RVQQYV

-415 SQNGKKPVHEI
+415 SLNGKQPVHEI

-440 RGEISATL
+440 RGEISAAL
-448 EQVTAKFVEEHGYAP
+448 EQVTAQFVEEHGYAP

-483 DGVHSLE
+483 EGVHSLE

-500 HVLRE
+500 HALQE

-521 AASAEYEQ
+521 KASAEYEQ
-529 QVLQAKRQQAYES
+529 NILQAKRQQAYES
-542 PVQEHAA
+542 PVHEHAA

-564 THVTAEVL
+564 THLNAEVL
-572 RYARDIGL
+572 RYGRDLGL
-580 NEKQDAALLSSIRE
+580 NEKQDSVLLGSIRE
-594 HLSSEM
+594 HLNAEM

-606 GQRLTPREFMRADG
+606 SQRLTPREFMRADG
-620 TSQYQKINHEL
+620 TSQHQKINYEL

-640 ENAILD
+640 ESAMLD
-646 AAAQQVIPASS
+646 AATQQVIPASS
-657 LEVFEMEAEKR
+657 PEFFEMEAEKR
-668 RAELALQGYSLPE
+668 RAELALQGYALPE

-854 DKPFDWYKGQGRVV
+854 DQPFAWYRENDRVV
-868 SGESDV
+868 AGESDV
-874 MVEQVFTAWRDDTT
+874 MVEQVFTAWREDTT

-1026 RAGAYVALTRGRES
+1026 RAGAYVALTRGREE
-1040 NTLYVSL
+1040 NRLYVSL
-1047 GDGQKRDEVLEQIA
+1047 GEGQKRDEVLEQIA

-1071 ESVDAVRAEHH
+1071 ESVDAVRAEHE

-1095 ELAVQKVMAAAVQ
+1095 ELAVQKVMAAVVQ

-1132 ADAATDAA
+1132 ADAAADTA
-1140 EVLSSDAWGAL
+1140 EVLSSEAWGAL

-1163 DPADLVERAYG
+1163 DPAELVERAYG

-1196 AQIRQQAQQV
+1196 GQIRQQAKQV

-1222 LVQQAKQ
+1222 LVQQAKKKA
-1229 RTAPVEERL
+1229 APVEERL
-1238 AVEDPWWFTNPYA
+1238 VVEDPWWFQQPYA
-1251 MTKTDE
+1251 LVKTDE

-1271 NEGDT
+1271 NEGT
-1276 TGVYAQIKE
+1276 SVYSQIKE

-1316 ARNGHQFTLHQVLLE
+1316 ARNGHQFTLYDVLRE
-1331 EQKIRQSLPSGP
+1331 EQRIRQSLPSGP
-1343 AAVDPATVTSGGV
+1343 AAVDPAKVTSGGV
-1356 SGHTLDKFWEQHPAV
+1356 SGYSLDRFWEQHPAV

-1397 LARQVREGKAPAW
+1397 LARQVRVGQAPAW

-1419 RKRAFRQWVRAA
+1419 RKRAFRQWVRAV
-1431 GEADALRTKYRVP
+1431 GEADALRKKYKVP

-1452 REMVHEASQRVN
+1452 APMVHEASQRVN
-1464 NARLASAGAPVVVQS
+1464 NARLASDGAPVVVQS

-1487 AVLGVLSQVK
+1487 SVLGVLEQVR

-1509 QSKAQGQS
+1509 KNQQKQPKDQQVTEPEQQPKPLS
-1517 PTAEPRQQQAPAPQ
+1517 P
-1531 QNPTV
+1531 V
-1536 EATTGDAAQPETR
+1536 EQ
-1549 KEKPVSETEERLRQE
+1549 KVQE
-1564 RAARAERARQMMER
+1564 ARAERAPEPEA
-1578 TRSLDERL
+1578 DEETLAAL
-1586 RNQPAPQASQQQ
+1586 RVSQIGMRAYARKGTAPHPKQPPAP
-1598 SAQQNLQR
+1598 SA
-1606 QRQQQAQQMHEQA
+1606 
-1619 RRGVR
+1619 VR
-1624 GPGL
+1624 PKTHKGMEL

>member
-1 MMTVHKLTTG
+1 MMTVHKLSAG
-11 DGYRYY
+11 DGYKYY
-17 MNEVATGDALR
+17 VNEVATGDALR
-28 ASDREIGD
+28 SKDREIGD
-36 YYAVHGM
+36 YYTVHGM
-43 TPGQWIGSA
+43 PPGQWVGSA
-52 AASLNLDGEVSEAHM
+52 AASLSLDGEVSEAHM

-93 EVYEKVYEE
+93 EAYQQVYEE
-102 ALEQHRLKAAERAWE
+102 ALEQYRSQAAERAWE
-117 LLSRAHEGMSQ
+117 LLNRAHEGMSQ

-237 KEIQFR
+237 KEIRFR

-265 VAQNSKAHQTAVA
+265 VAQNSKAHQKAVA

-359 LHDHVVIANRVQ
+359 LHDHVVIANRVR

-383 MIYAYGVEASELYNA
+383 MIYAHGVEASELYNA
-398 RVQQHV
+398 RVQQYV

-415 SQNGKKPVHEI
+415 PLNGKQPVHEI

-440 RGEISATL
+440 RGEISAAL
-448 EQVTAKFVEEHGYAP
+448 EQVTAQFVEAHGCAP

-468 IQLAQQATLATRPAK
+468 IRLAQQATLATRPAK
-483 DGVHSLE
+483 EGVHSLE

-529 QVLQAKRQQAYES
+529 QVLKAKRQQAYES

-564 THVTAEVL
+564 THVNAEVL
-572 RYARDIGL
+572 RYGRDLGL
-580 NEKQDAALLSSIRE
+580 NEKQDSVLLDSIRE
-594 HLSSEM
+594 HLNAEM

-606 GQRLTPREFMRADG
+606 SQRLTPREFMRADG
-620 TSQYQKINHEL
+620 TTQYQRINHEL

-640 ENAILD
+640 ESAILD
-646 AAAQQVIPASS
+646 AATQQVIPASS
-657 LEVFEMEAEKR
+657 LDVFEMEAEKR
-668 RAELALQGYSLPE
+668 RAELALQGYSLPV

-747 DTVDKI
+747 ETVDKI

-824 AVHLDELFRFKNPDE
+824 AAHLDELFRFKNPDE

-854 DKPFDWYKGQGRVV
+854 DKPFDWYKDQGRVV
-868 SGESDV
+868 AGESDV

-919 VHPEHGSV
+919 VRPEHGSM

-956 DFVKNGDLWRVSQVH
+956 DFVKNGDLWRVVGLE
-971 DNGAMTVQHLE
+971 DGMLTVQHLE

-1026 RAGAYVALTRGRES
+1026 RAGAYVALTRGREE
-1040 NTLYVSL
+1040 NHLYVSL
-1047 GDGQKRDEVLEQIA
+1047 GEGQKRDEVLEQIA

-1095 ELAVQKVMAAAVQ
+1095 ELAVQKVMAAAVH

-1132 ADAATDAA
+1132 ADATADAA
-1140 EVLSSDAWGAL
+1140 EVLSSEAWGAL

-1163 DPADLVERAYG
+1163 DPAALIEQAYG
-1174 RRALHDGDATARD
+1174 RRALHDEGASARD

-1196 AQIRQQAQQV
+1196 GQIRQQAQQV

-1222 LVQQAKQ
+1222 LVHQAKQ
-1229 RTAPVEERL
+1229 KTAPVEERL
-1238 AVEDPWWFTNPYA
+1238 VVEDPWWFTNPYA

-1271 NEGDT
+1271 NEGT
-1276 TGVYAQIKE
+1276 SVYSQIKE

-1316 ARNGHQFTLHQVLLE
+1316 ARSGHQFTLYDVLRE

-1343 AAVDPATVTSGGV
+1343 AAVDPAKVTSGGV

-1410 TQALGPVPT
+1410 VKALGPVPT

-1431 GEADALRTKYRVP
+1431 GEADTLRKKYKVP

-1487 AVLGVLSQVK
+1487 SVLGVLEQVR

-1509 QSKAQGQS
+1509 KNQQKQPKNQKATEPEQQPKPLS
-1517 PTAEPRQQQAPAPQ
+1517 P
-1531 QNPTV
+1531 V
-1536 EATTGDAAQPETR
+1536 EQ
-1549 KEKPVSETEERLRQE
+1549 KVQE
-1564 RAARAERARQMMER
+1564 ARAERAPEPVA
-1578 TRSLDERL
+1578 DEETLAAL
-1586 RNQPAPQASQQQ
+1586 RVSQIGMSRFQPANKMTSQGYKPTH
-1598 SAQQNLQR
+1598 R
-1606 QRQQQAQQMHEQA
+1606 P
-1619 RRGVR
+1619 VR
-1624 GPGL
+1624 PRVDKGLDL

>member
-28 ASDREIGD
+28 AKDREIGD
-36 YYAVHGM
+36 YYSVHGM
-43 TPGQWIGSA
+43 PPGQWIGSA

-78 STGEVLDTLHGAPAA
+78 STGEVLDTLHGSPAA
-93 EVYEKVYEE
+93 EAYQQVYEQT
-102 ALEQHRLKAAERAWE
+102 LEQHRLQAAERAWE

-142 SQPTVSRWVER
+142 SQKTVSRWLER

-158 QTFHAERD
+158 QTFHANHD

-174 IGEEI
+174 TSSELKG
-179 KAAHRAGKK
+179 AHSAGKK
-188 AQEELYKEQAAPHI
+188 AQEALYAEQAAPHI

-230 EPSTAEM
+230 EPNTAEM

-265 VAQNSKAHQTAVA
+265 VAQNSKAPQKAVA

-383 MIYAYGVEASELYNA
+383 MIYAYGVEASELYNSL
-398 RVQQHV
+398 VQQYV

-415 SQNGKKPVHEI
+415 SLNGKQPVHEI

-440 RGEISATL
+440 RGEISAAL
-448 EQVTAKFVEEHGYAP
+448 EQVTAQFVEAHGYAP

-483 DGVHSLE
+483 EGVHSLE

-521 AASAEYEQ
+521 KASAEYEQ
-529 QVLQAKRQQAYES
+529 NILQAKRQQAYES

-564 THVTAEVL
+564 THVNAEVL
-572 RYARDIGL
+572 RYGRDLGL

-594 HLSSEM
+594 HLNAEM

-606 GQRLTPREFMRADG
+606 SQRLTPREFMRADG
-620 TSQYQKINHEL
+620 TSQHQKINYEL

-640 ENAILD
+640 ESAILD
-646 AAAQQVIPASS
+646 AATQQVIPASS
-657 LEVFEMEAEKR
+657 LDVFEMEAEKR
-668 RAELALQGYSLPE
+668 RAELALQGYALPE

-854 DKPFDWYKGQGRVV
+854 DQPFAWYRENDRVV
-868 SGESDV
+868 AGESDV
-874 MVEQVFTAWRDDTT
+874 MVKQVFTAWRDDTT
-888 AGKQSIMIASTNE
+888 AGKQSIMIASTNG

-919 VHPEHGSV
+919 VYPEHGSV
-927 RLHNEARAHVGDVIV
+927 RLHNEARAHVGDVVV
-942 TRQNARRLTVNSGQ
+942 TRQNARRLTVNGGQ

-982 HGGKVTLPGSYV
+982 HGGKVTLP
-994 AASVEL
+994 AAYAAQSVEL
-1000 GYASTIHRAQG
+1000 GYAATIHRAQG

-1040 NTLYVSL
+1040 NTLYVGL

-1151 AHELGEAAREGF
+1151 AHELGEATREGF
-1163 DPADLVERAYG
+1163 DPAALIEQAYG
-1174 RRALHDGDATARD
+1174 RRALHDEGASARD

-1196 AQIRQQAQQV
+1196 GQIRQQAQQV

-1222 LVQQAKQ
+1222 LVHQAKQ
-1229 RTAPVEERL
+1229 KTAPVEERL
-1238 AVEDPWWFTNPYA
+1238 VVEDPWWFQQPYA
-1251 MTKTDE
+1251 LVKMDD
-1257 LLAMRARTVKALNA
+1257 LMSMRARTVKALNA
-1271 NEGDT
+1271 NEGT
-1276 TGVYAQIKE
+1276 SVYSQIKE

-1316 ARNGHQFTLHQVLLE
+1316 ARSGHQFTLHQVLLE

-1343 AAVDPATVTSGGV
+1343 AAVDPAKVTSGGV

-1431 GEADALRTKYRVP
+1431 GEADTLRTKYRVP

-1487 AVLGVLSQVK
+1487 SVLGVLEQVR

-1509 QSKAQGQS
+1509 KNQQKQPKNQKATEPEQQPKPLS
-1517 PTAEPRQQQAPAPQ
+1517 P
-1531 QNPTV
+1531 V
-1536 EATTGDAAQPETR
+1536 EQ
-1549 KEKPVSETEERLRQE
+1549 KVQE
-1564 RAARAERARQMMER
+1564 ARAERAPEPVA
-1578 TRSLDERL
+1578 DEETLAAL
-1586 RNQPAPQASQQQ
+1586 RVSQIGMSRFQPANKMTSQGYKPTH
-1598 SAQQNLQR
+1598 R
-1606 QRQQQAQQMHEQA
+1606 P
-1619 RRGVR
+1619 VR
-1624 GPGL
+1624 PRVDKGLDL

>member
-36 YYAVHGM
+36 YYSVHGM
-43 TPGQWIGSA
+43 PPGQWIGSA
-52 AASLNLDGEVSEAHM
+52 AASLNLDSEVSEVHM

-102 ALEQHRLKAAERAWE
+102 ALEQYRSQAAERAWE
-117 LLSRAHEGMSQ
+117 LLSRAHEGMTQ

-153 YTASG
+153 YAASG
-158 QTFHAERD
+158 QTFHAD
-166 EFVAQYRL
+166 FATFSAQYRL

-188 AQEELYKEQAAPHI
+188 AQEELYKEQAAPHL

-225 MHDGA
+225 MNDGA
-230 EPSTAEM
+230 EPTTAEM
-237 KEIQFR
+237 KEIRFR

-250 DERGI
+250 DERGM

-260 QLVQF
+260 QLAQF
-265 VAQNSKAHQTAVA
+265 IAENSKAHQKAVA

-295 LGDEQLRRGIES
+295 LGDKQLRRGIES

-314 DVIRHLEKNVV
+314 DVIRHLEQNVV

-383 MIYAYGVEASELYNA
+383 MLYQYGVECSELYNA
-398 RVQQHV
+398 RVQQYV

-415 SQNGKKPVHEI
+415 SLNGKQPVHEI

-440 RGEISATL
+440 RGEISAAL

-500 HVLRE
+500 HALRE

-529 QVLQAKRQQAYES
+529 QVLKAKRQQAYES

-572 RYARDIGL
+572 RYGRDLGL

-594 HLSSEM
+594 HLNAEM

-606 GQRLTPREFMRADG
+606 SQRLTPREFMRADG
-620 TSQYQKINHEL
+620 TTQYQKINHEL

-640 ENAILD
+640 ESAILD
-646 AAAQQVIPASS
+646 AATQQVIPASS
-657 LEVFEMEAEKR
+657 LDVFEMEAEKR

-824 AVHLDELFRFKNPDE
+824 AAHLDELFRFKNPDE

-847 EPPLVGD
+847 EPPLVGAD
-854 DKPFDWYKGQGRVV
+854 APFDWYKDQGRVV
-868 SGESDV
+868 AGESDV
-874 MVEQVFTAWRDDTT
+874 MIEQVFTAWREDTT

-927 RLHNEARAHVGDVIV
+927 RLHNEARAHVGDVVV
-942 TRQNARRLTVNSGQ
+942 TRQNARRLAVNSGQ
-956 DFVKNGDLWRVSQVH
+956 DFVKNGDLWRVAQVH

-1011 ATVDTAHALVDSSTD
+1011 ATVDTAHALVGSSTD
-1026 RAGAYVALTRGRES
+1026 RAGAYVALTRGREE
-1040 NTLYVSL
+1040 NRLYVSL
-1047 GDGQKRDEVLEQIA
+1047 GEGQKHDEVLEQIA

-1121 GASGMVTHHVP
+1121 GASGMVNHHVS
-1132 ADAATDAA
+1132 ADAAADAA
-1140 EVLSSDAWGAL
+1140 EVLSSEAWGAL

-1211 LASLSDEHLER
+1211 LAALSDEHLER
-1222 LVQQAKQ
+1222 LVQQAKKK
-1229 RTAPVEERL
+1229 TAPLEERL
-1238 AVEDPWWFTNPYA
+1238 VVEDPWWFQQPYA
-1251 MTKTDE
+1251 LVKMDE
-1257 LLAMRARTVKALNA
+1257 LMAMRARTVKALNA

-1331 EQKIRQSLPSGP
+1331 EQRIRQSLPSGP
-1343 AAVDPATVTSGGV
+1343 AAVDPAKVTSGGV

-1444 ESEPAVLP
+1444 ESEPAGLP
-1452 REMVHEASQRVN
+1452 REMVHEARQRVN
-1464 NARLASAGAPVVVQS
+1464 NARLASDGAPVVVQS

-1487 AVLGVLSQVK
+1487 SVLGVLEQVR

-1509 QSKAQGQS
+1509 QTQAQGQS
-1517 PTAEPRQQQAPAPQ
+1517 PAPEAGAEPRQQQASAPQ
-1531 QNPTV
+1531 QSPT
-1536 EATTGDAAQPETR
+1536 PESR
-1549 KEKPVSETEERLRQE
+1549 KEKPVSETEERLRRE
-1564 RAARAERARQMMER
+1564 RAARAERVRQMMER

-1586 RNQPAPQASQQQ
+1586 RDQPAPQVSQQQ

-1606 QRQQQAQQMHEQA
+1606 QRQQQAQQMQEQA

>member
-1 MMTVHKLTTG
+1 MMTVHKLSAG
-11 DGYRYY
+11 DGYKYY
-17 MNEVATGDALR
+17 VNEVATGDALR
-28 ASDREIGD
+28 AKDREIGD
-36 YYAVHGM
+36 YYTVHGM
-43 TPGQWIGSA
+43 PPGQWIGSA

-93 EVYEKVYEE
+93 EAYQQVYEE
-102 ALEQHRLKAAERAWE
+102 ALEQHRVKAAERAWE
-117 LLSRAHEGMSQ
+117 LLSRANEGMSQ

-158 QTFHAERD
+158 QTFHADRD

-188 AQEELYKEQAAPHI
+188 AQEELYKDQAAPHI

-260 QLVQF
+260 QMAQF
-265 VAQNSKAHQTAVA
+265 IAQNSKAHQKAVA
-278 GFDLVFT
+278 GYDLVFT

-383 MIYAYGVEASELYNA
+383 MIYAYGVEASELYNSL
-398 RVQQHV
+398 VQQYV

-415 SQNGKKPVHEI
+415 SLNGKQPVHEI

-440 RGEISATL
+440 RGEISAAL
-448 EQVTAKFVEEHGYAP
+448 EQVTAQFVEAHGYAP

-521 AASAEYEQ
+521 KASAEYEQ
-529 QVLQAKRQQAYES
+529 NILQAKRQQAYES

-564 THVTAEVL
+564 THVNAEVL
-572 RYARDIGL
+572 RYGRDLGL

-620 TSQYQKINHEL
+620 TSQHQKINYEL

-640 ENAILD
+640 ESAILD

-657 LEVFEMEAEKR
+657 LDVFELEAEKR

-761 PVSLRAG
+761 ALNLSAG
-768 DVLLVDEAGMVSTPK
+768 DVFLVDEAGMVSTPK

-854 DKPFDWYKGQGRVV
+854 DQPFDWYKDQGRVV
-868 SGESDV
+868 AGESDV
-874 MVEQVFTAWRDDTT
+874 MVEQVFTAWREDTT

-927 RLHNEARAHVGDVIV
+927 RLHNEARAHVGDVVV

-956 DFVKNGDLWRVSQVH
+956 DFVKNGDLWRVTQVH

-982 HGGKVTLPGSYV
+982 HGGKVTLP
-994 AASVEL
+994 AAYAAQSVEL
-1000 GYASTIHRAQG
+1000 GYAATIHRAQG
-1011 ATVDTAHALVDSSTD
+1011 VTVDTAHALVDSSTD

-1040 NTLYVSL
+1040 NTLYVGL

-1163 DPADLVERAYG
+1163 DPAELIERAYG
-1174 RRALHDGDATARD
+1174 RRALHDEGASARD

-1196 AQIRQQAQQV
+1196 AQIRQQAQMV

-1211 LASLSDEHLER
+1211 LASLSDEHLAR

-1229 RTAPVEERL
+1229 KTAPVEDRL
-1238 AVEDPWWFTNPYA
+1238 VVEDPWWFQQPYA
-1251 MTKTDE
+1251 LVKMDE
-1257 LLAMRARTVKALNA
+1257 LLAMRARTVKALGA

-1331 EQKIRQSLPSGP
+1331 EQRIRQSLPSGP
-1343 AAVDPATVTSGGV
+1343 AAVDPAKVTSGGV

-1397 LARQVREGKAPAW
+1397 LARLVRAGQAPAW
-1410 TQALGPVPT
+1410 VKTLGPVPT
-1419 RKRAFRQWVRAA
+1419 RKRLYRKWVRAA
-1431 GEADALRTKYRVP
+1431 GEADTLRKKYKVP

-1452 REMVHEASQRVN
+1452 AQMVHEASQRVN
-1464 NARLASAGAPVVVQS
+1464 NARLASDGAPVVVQS

-1487 AVLGVLSQVK
+1487 AVIGILEQVK
-1497 RVAKAARLAERA
+1497 RVAKATRLAERA
-1509 QSKAQGQS
+1509 KNQQKQPKNQKSTEPEQQPKPLS
-1517 PTAEPRQQQAPAPQ
+1517 P
-1531 QNPTV
+1531 V
-1536 EATTGDAAQPETR
+1536 EQ
-1549 KEKPVSETEERLRQE
+1549 KVQE
-1564 RAARAERARQMMER
+1564 ARAERAPEPVA
-1578 TRSLDERL
+1578 DEETLAALRVSQIGMSRL
-1586 RNQPAPQASQQQ
+1586 QPANKMTSQGYKPT
-1598 SAQQNLQR
+1598 
-1606 QRQQQAQQMHEQA
+1606 
-1619 RRGVR
+1619 RRPVQPR
-1624 GPGL
+1624 VDKGLDL

>member
-1 MMTVHKLTTG
+1 MMTVHKLSAG
-11 DGYRYY
+11 DGYKYY
-17 MNEVATGDALR
+17 VNEVATGDALR
-28 ASDREIGD
+28 AKDREIGD

-43 TPGQWIGSA
+43 PPGQWVGSG

-93 EVYEKVYEE
+93 EAYQQVYEE
-102 ALEQHRLKAAERAWE
+102 ALEQYRSQAAERAWE

-158 QTFHAERD
+158 QTFHAE
-166 EFVAQYRL
+166 FATFSAQYRL

-216 EEEVSRHRR
+216 EEEISRHRR

-237 KEIQFR
+237 KEIRFR

-260 QLVQF
+260 HLVQF
-265 VAQNSKAHQTAVA
+265 VAQNSKAPQKAVA
-278 GFDLVFT
+278 GYDLVFT

-332 GVRQIETSSGVI
+332 GVRQIDTAGGVI
-344 GTKFRHWDSRAGDPN
+344 GTKYRHWDSRAGDPN

-383 MIYAYGVEASELYNA
+383 MLYQYGVECSELYNA
-398 RVQQHV
+398 RVQQYV

-415 SQNGKKPVHEI
+415 SLNGKQPVHEI

-440 RGEISATL
+440 RGEISAAL
-448 EQVTAKFVEEHGYAP
+448 EQVTAQFVEAHGCAP

-521 AASAEYEQ
+521 AASEMYEQ

-542 PVQEHAA
+542 PVHEHAA

-564 THVTAEVL
+564 THVNAEVL
-572 RYARDIGL
+572 RYGRDLGL
-580 NEKQDAALLSSIRE
+580 NEKQDSVLLDSIRE
-594 HLSSEM
+594 HLNAEM

-606 GQRLTPREFMRADG
+606 SQRLTPREFMRADG
-620 TSQYQKINHEL
+620 TTQYQRINHEL

-640 ENAILD
+640 ESAILD
-646 AAAQQVIPASS
+646 AATQQVIPASS
-657 LEVFEMEAEKR
+657 LDVFEMEAEKR
-668 RAELALQGYSLPE
+668 RAELALQGYTLPE

-687 REFATSDKLLV
+687 RDFATSDKLLV

-761 PVSLRAG
+761 ALNLSAG

-868 SGESDV
+868 AGESDV
-874 MVEQVFTAWRDDTT
+874 MVEQVFTAWREDTT

-927 RLHNEARAHVGDVIV
+927 RLHNEARAHVGDVVV

-956 DFVKNGDLWRVSQVH
+956 DFVKNGDLWRVVGLE
-971 DNGAMTVQHLE
+971 DGMLTVQHLE

-1026 RAGAYVALTRGRES
+1026 RAGAYVALTRGREE
-1040 NTLYVSL
+1040 NRLYVSL

-1071 ESVDAVRAEHH
+1071 ESVDAVRAEHE

-1095 ELAVQKVMAAAVQ
+1095 ELAVQKVMAAAVR

-1132 ADAATDAA
+1132 ADAAADAA
-1140 EVLSSDAWGAL
+1140 EVLASDAWGAL

-1163 DPADLVERAYG
+1163 DPAALIERAYG
-1174 RRALHDGDATARD
+1174 RRALHDEGASARD

-1229 RTAPVEERL
+1229 KTAPVEERL
-1238 AVEDPWWFTNPYA
+1238 VVEDPWWFQQPYA
-1251 MTKTDE
+1251 LVKMDD
-1257 LLAMRARTVKALNA
+1257 LMSMRARTVKALNA
-1271 NEGDT
+1271 NEGT
-1276 TGVYAQIKE
+1276 SVYSQIKE

-1316 ARNGHQFTLHQVLLE
+1316 ARSGHQFTLHQVLLE
-1331 EQKIRQSLPSGP
+1331 EQRIRQSLPSGP
-1343 AAVDPATVTSGGV
+1343 AAVDPAKVTSGGV
-1356 SGHTLDKFWEQHPAV
+1356 SGYSLDRFWEQHPAV

-1419 RKRAFRQWVRAA
+1419 RRRAFRQWVRAA

-1487 AVLGVLSQVK
+1487 SVLGVLEQVR

-1509 QSKAQGQS
+1509 KNQQKQPKNQKATEPEQQPKPLS
-1517 PTAEPRQQQAPAPQ
+1517 P
-1531 QNPTV
+1531 V
-1536 EATTGDAAQPETR
+1536 EQ
-1549 KEKPVSETEERLRQE
+1549 KVQE
-1564 RAARAERARQMMER
+1564 ARAERAPEPAADEETLAALRVSQIGMR
-1578 TRSLDERL
+1578 AHTRKGTEPRPK
-1586 RNQPAPQASQQQ
+1586 QPPAPST
-1598 SAQQNLQR
+1598 
-1606 QRQQQAQQMHEQA
+1606 
-1619 RRGVR
+1619 VR
-1624 GPGL
+1624 PRTHKGMEL

>member
-28 ASDREIGD
+28 AKDREIGD

-43 TPGQWIGSA
+43 PPGQWIGSA

-78 STGEVLDTLHGAPAA
+78 STGEVLDTLHGSPAA
-93 EVYEKVYEE
+93 EAYQQVYEQT
-102 ALEQHRLKAAERAWE
+102 LEQHRLQAAERAWE

-142 SQPTVSRWVER
+142 SQKAVSRWLER

-158 QTFHAERD
+158 QTFHANHD

-174 IGEEI
+174 TSSELKG
-179 KAAHRAGKK
+179 AHSAGKK
-188 AQEELYKEQAAPHI
+188 AQEDLYAEQAAPHV
-202 HPDYAGVTPFTLRV
+202 HPNYAASTDFTQRV

-237 KEIQFR
+237 KEIRFR

-260 QLVQF
+260 QLAQF
-265 VAQNSKAHQTAVA
+265 IAQNSKAHQKAVA

-295 LGDEQLRRGIES
+295 LGDEQMRRGIES

-332 GVRQIETSSGVI
+332 GVRQIETAGGVI

-359 LHDHVVIANRVQ
+359 LHDHVVIANRVR

-383 MIYAYGVEASELYNA
+383 MLYQYGVECSELYNA
-398 RVQQHV
+398 RVQQYV

-415 SQNGKKPVHEI
+415 SLNGKQPVHEI

-440 RGEISATL
+440 RGEISAAL
-448 EQVTAKFVEEHGYAP
+448 EQVTAQFVEEHGYAP

-468 IQLAQQATLATRPAK
+468 IRLAQQATLATRPAK
-483 DGVHSLE
+483 EGVHSLE
-490 ELHAEWVAQA
+490 ELHAEWVVQA

-521 AASAEYEQ
+521 KASAEYELNI
-529 QVLQAKRQQAYES
+529 LQAKRQQAYES

-564 THVTAEVL
+564 THVNAEVL
-572 RYARDIGL
+572 RYGRDLGL

-594 HLSSEM
+594 HLNAEM
-600 LPLHAQ
+600 MPLHAQ
-606 GQRLTPREFMRADG
+606 SQRLTPREFTRADG
-620 TSQYQKINHEL
+620 VSQYEKINHEL

-640 ENAILD
+640 ESAILD
-646 AAAQQVIPASS
+646 AATQQVIPASS
-657 LEVFEMEAEKR
+657 LDVFELEAEKR
-668 RAELALQGYSLPE
+668 RAELALQGYALPE

-737 VMREEMGIEA
+737 VMREEMGIET

-753 LSDWKNGA
+753 LSDWKNGTA
-761 PVSLRAG
+761 LNLSAG

-824 AVHLDELFRFKNPDE
+824 AVHLDELFRFKNTDE

-847 EPPLVGD
+847 EPPLVGAD
-854 DKPFDWYKGQGRVV
+854 APFDWYKDQGRVV
-868 SGESDV
+868 AGESDV

-982 HGGKVTLPGSYV
+982 HGGKVTLP
-994 AASVEL
+994 AAYAAQSVEL
-1000 GYASTIHRAQG
+1000 GYAATIHRAQG

-1140 EVLSSDAWGAL
+1140 EVLSSEAWGAL

-1163 DPADLVERAYG
+1163 DPAELIEQAYG

-1196 AQIRQQAQQV
+1196 GQIRQQAQQV

-1238 AVEDPWWFTNPYA
+1238 TVEDPWWFRNPYA
-1251 MTKTDE
+1251 LVKMDE
-1257 LLAMRARTVKALNA
+1257 LMSMRARTVKALNA

-1316 ARNGHQFTLHQVLLE
+1316 ARSGHQFTLHQVLLE

-1343 AAVDPATVTSGGV
+1343 AAVDPAKVTSGGV

-1397 LARQVREGKAPAW
+1397 LAQQVREGKAPAW

-1419 RKRAFRQWVRAA
+1419 RRRAFRQWVRAA
-1431 GEADALRTKYRVP
+1431 GEADTLRAKYRVP

-1452 REMVHEASQRVN
+1452 DQMVHEARQRVN
-1464 NARLASAGAPVVVQS
+1464 NARLASEDAPVVVQS

-1487 AVLGVLSQVK
+1487 AVLGVLEQVK

-1509 QSKAQGQS
+1509 KNQQKQPKNQKATEPEQRPKPLS
-1517 PTAEPRQQQAPAPQ
+1517 P
-1531 QNPTV
+1531 V
-1536 EATTGDAAQPETR
+1536 EQ
-1549 KEKPVSETEERLRQE
+1549 KVQE
-1564 RAARAERARQMMER
+1564 ARAERAPEPVA
-1578 TRSLDERL
+1578 DEETLAALRVSQIGMSRL
-1586 RNQPAPQASQQQ
+1586 QPANKMTSQGYKPT
-1598 SAQQNLQR
+1598 
-1606 QRQQQAQQMHEQA
+1606 
-1619 RRGVR
+1619 RRPVR
-1624 GPGL
+1624 PRVDKGLDL

>member
-28 ASDREIGD
+28 ASDRKIGD

-43 TPGQWIGSA
+43 PPGQWIGSA

-78 STGEVLDTLHGAPAA
+78 STGEVLDTLHGAPEA

-102 ALEQHRLKAAERAWE
+102 ALEQHRSQAAERAWE

-158 QTFHAERD
+158 QTFHAD
-166 EFVAQYRL
+166 FATFSAQYRL

-225 MHDGA
+225 MHDGT
-230 EPSTAEM
+230 EPNTAEM
-237 KEIQFR
+237 RKIRFR

-265 VAQNSKAHQTAVA
+265 VAQNSKAPQKAVA

-285 PPKSVSIAWG
+285 PPKSFSIAWG

-332 GVRQIETSSGVI
+332 GVRQIETSSGVV

-383 MIYAYGVEASELYNA
+383 MIYAYGVEASELYNSL
-398 RVQQHV
+398 VQQYV

-415 SQNGKKPVHEI
+415 SLNGKQPVHEI

-440 RGEISATL
+440 RGEISAAL

-483 DGVHSLE
+483 DRVHSLE

-500 HVLRE
+500 HALRE

-521 AASAEYEQ
+521 KASAEYEQ
-529 QVLQAKRQQAYES
+529 NILQAKRQQAYES
-542 PVQEHAA
+542 PVQEHAV

-564 THVTAEVL
+564 THVNAEMM
-572 RYARDIGL
+572 RYGRDLGL
-580 NEKQDAALLSSIRE
+580 NEKQDATLLDSIRE
-594 HLSSEM
+594 HLNAEM

-606 GQRLTPREFMRADG
+606 SQRLTPREFMRADG
-620 TSQYQKINHEL
+620 TTQYQRINHEL

-646 AAAQQVIPASS
+646 AATQQVIPASS
-657 LEVFEMEAEKR
+657 LDVFEMEAEKR
-668 RAELALQGYSLPE
+668 RAELALQGHTLPE

-687 REFATSDKLLV
+687 REFATSDKFLV

-761 PVSLRAG
+761 ALNLQAG

-824 AVHLDELFRFKNPDE
+824 AAHLDELFRFKNPDE

-847 EPPLVGD
+847 EPPLVGAD
-854 DKPFDWYKGQGRVV
+854 APFDWYKDQGRVV
-868 SGESDV
+868 AGESDV
-874 MVEQVFTAWRDDTT
+874 MIEQVFTAWREDTT

-927 RLHNEARAHVGDVIV
+927 RLHNEARAHVGDVVV
-942 TRQNARRLTVNSGQ
+942 TRQNARRLAVNSGQ
-956 DFVKNGDLWRVSQVH
+956 DFVKNGDLWRVAQVH

-1011 ATVDTAHALVDSSTD
+1011 ATVDTAHALVGSSTD
-1026 RAGAYVALTRGRES
+1026 RAGAYVALTRGREE
-1040 NTLYVSL
+1040 NRLYVSL
-1047 GDGQKRDEVLEQIA
+1047 GEGQKRDEVLEQIA

-1121 GASGMVTHHVP
+1121 GASGMVTHHAP

-1140 EVLSSDAWGAL
+1140 EVLSSEAWGAL

-1238 AVEDPWWFTNPYA
+1238 TVEDPWWFRNPYA
-1251 MTKTDE
+1251 LVKMDE
-1257 LLAMRARTVKALNA
+1257 LMSMRARTVKALNA

-1331 EQKIRQSLPSGP
+1331 EQKIRQSLPSGQ
-1343 AAVDPATVTSGGV
+1343 AAVDPAKVTSGGV

-1452 REMVHEASQRVN
+1452 AGMVHEASQRVN

-1487 AVLGVLSQVK
+1487 SVLGVLEQVR

-1509 QSKAQGQS
+1509 KNQQKQQKDQQVTEPEQQPKPLS
-1517 PTAEPRQQQAPAPQ
+1517 P
-1531 QNPTV
+1531 V
-1536 EATTGDAAQPETR
+1536 EQ
-1549 KEKPVSETEERLRQE
+1549 KVQE
-1564 RAARAERARQMMER
+1564 ARAERAPGPEADEETLAALRVSQIGMRAYARKGTAPHPKQPSAPSAVRPKTHKGME
-1578 TRSLDERL
+1578 L
-1586 RNQPAPQASQQQ
+1586 
-1598 SAQQNLQR
+1598 
-1606 QRQQQAQQMHEQA
+1606 
-1619 RRGVR
+1619 
-1624 GPGL
+1624 

>member
-1 MMTVHKLTTG
+1 MMTVHKLSAG
-11 DGYRYY
+11 DGYKYY
-17 MNEVATGDALR
+17 VNEVATGDALR
-28 ASDREIGD
+28 AKDREIGD
-36 YYAVHGM
+36 YYTVHGM
-43 TPGQWIGSA
+43 PPGQWVGSA

-93 EVYEKVYEE
+93 EAYQQVYEE
-102 ALEQHRLKAAERAWE
+102 ALEQYRVKAAERAWE

-142 SQPTVSRWVER
+142 SQKTVSRWLER

-158 QTFHAERD
+158 QTFHADHD

-174 IGEEI
+174 TSSEL
-179 KAAHRAGKK
+179 KRAHRAGKK
-188 AQEELYKEQAAPHI
+188 AQEALYAEQAAPHV
-202 HPDYAGVTPFTLRV
+202 HPDYAISTDFTQRV
-216 EEEVSRHRR
+216 EEEVSHHRR

-237 KEIQFR
+237 KEIRFR

-260 QLVQF
+260 QLAQF
-265 VAQNSKAHQTAVA
+265 VAQNSKAHQKAVA
-278 GFDLVFT
+278 GYDLVFT

-295 LGDEQLRRGIES
+295 LGDEQLRRGIEL

-332 GVRQIETSSGVI
+332 GVRQIDTAGGVI

-383 MIYAYGVEASELYNA
+383 MLYQYGVECSELYNA
-398 RVQQHV
+398 RVQQYV

-415 SQNGKKPVHEI
+415 FLNGKQPVHEI

-440 RGEISATL
+440 RGEISAAL

-500 HVLRE
+500 HALRE

-564 THVTAEVL
+564 THLNAEVL
-572 RYARDIGL
+572 RYARDLGL
-580 NEKQDAALLSSIRE
+580 NEKQDATLLDSIRE

-631 FTSERVLAA
+631 FISERVLAA
-640 ENAILD
+640 ESAILD
-646 AAAQQVIPASS
+646 AATQQVIPASS

-668 RAELALQGYSLPE
+668 RAELALQGYALPE

-753 LSDWKNGA
+753 LSDWKNGT
-761 PVSLRAG
+761 PVNLRAG

-824 AVHLDELFRFKNPDE
+824 AVHLDALFRFKSPDE

-854 DKPFDWYKGQGRVV
+854 DKPFDWYQNQGRVV
-868 SGESDV
+868 AGESDV

-919 VHPEHGSV
+919 VRPEHGSV
-927 RLHNEARAHVGDVIV
+927 RLHNEARAHVGDVVV

-956 DFVKNGDLWRVSQVH
+956 DFVKNGDLWRVAQVH

-982 HGGKVTLPGSYV
+982 HGGKVTLP
-994 AASVEL
+994 AAYAAQNVEL
-1000 GYASTIHRAQG
+1000 GYAATIHRAQG

-1040 NTLYVSL
+1040 NTLYVGL

-1095 ELAVQKVMAAAVQ
+1095 ELAVQKVMAAAVH

-1132 ADAATDAA
+1132 ANAAADAA
-1140 EVLSSDAWGAL
+1140 EVLASDAWGAL

-1163 DPADLVERAYG
+1163 DPAELIERAYG
-1174 RRALHDGDATARD
+1174 RRALHDEGASARD

-1196 AQIRQQAQQV
+1196 AQIRQQAQMV
-1206 RSDRP
+1206 HSDRP

-1229 RTAPVEERL
+1229 KTAPVEERL
-1238 AVEDPWWFTNPYA
+1238 AVEDPWWFQQPYA
-1251 MTKTDE
+1251 LVKMDE

-1316 ARNGHQFTLHQVLLE
+1316 ARSGHQFTLYQVLLE
-1331 EQKIRQSLPSGP
+1331 EQRIRQSLPSGP
-1343 AAVDPATVTSGGV
+1343 AAVDPAKVTSGGV

-1397 LARQVREGKAPAW
+1397 LARLVRAGQAPAW
-1410 TQALGPVPT
+1410 VKALGPVPT

-1431 GEADALRTKYRVP
+1431 GEADTLRKKYKVP

-1452 REMVHEASQRVN
+1452 DQMVHEARQRVN
-1464 NARLASAGAPVVVQS
+1464 NVRLASDGAPVVVQS

-1487 AVLGVLSQVK
+1487 AVLGVLEQVR
-1497 RVAKAARLAERA
+1497 RVAKSARLAERA
-1509 QSKAQGQS
+1509 KNQQKQPKNQKATEPEQPKPLS
-1517 PTAEPRQQQAPAPQ
+1517 P
-1531 QNPTV
+1531 V
-1536 EATTGDAAQPETR
+1536 EQ
-1549 KEKPVSETEERLRQE
+1549 KVQE
-1564 RAARAERARQMMER
+1564 ARAERAPEPVA
-1578 TRSLDERL
+1578 DEETLAAL
-1586 RNQPAPQASQQQ
+1586 RVSQIGMGGRRPVNQASNQGQK
-1598 SAQQNLQR
+1598 SDSS
-1606 QRQQQAQQMHEQA
+1606 QADTP
-1619 RRGVR
+1619 RRGPAAPTR
-1624 GPGL
+1624 GVEL

>member
-1 MMTVHKLTTG
+1 MMTVHKLSAG
-11 DGYRYY
+11 DGYKYY
-17 MNEVATGDALR
+17 VNEVATGDALR
-28 ASDREIGD
+28 AKDREIGD
-36 YYAVHGM
+36 YYTVHGM
-43 TPGQWIGSA
+43 PPGQWVGSA
-52 AASLNLDGEVSEAHM
+52 AAALNLDGEVSEAHM

-93 EVYEKVYEE
+93 EAYQQVYEQ
-102 ALEQHRLKAAERAWE
+102 ALEQHRVKAAERAWE

-128 QKIADEMTAQGYPM
+128 QKIADEMTAMGQPM
-142 SQPTVSRWVER
+142 SQRTVSSYLAR
-153 YTASG
+153 YAESG
-158 QTFHAERD
+158 QAFHADRD

-174 IGEEI
+174 TSSEL
-179 KAAHRAGKK
+179 KRAHKAGKK
-188 AQEELYKEQAAPHI
+188 AQEDLYAEQAAPHV
-202 HPDYAGVTPFTLRV
+202 HPDYAASTDFTQRV

-237 KEIQFR
+237 KEIRFR

-260 QLVQF
+260 QLAQF
-265 VAQNSKAHQTAVA
+265 VAQNSKAHQKAVA
-278 GFDLVFT
+278 GYDLVFT

-332 GVRQIETSSGVI
+332 GARQIDTAGGVI

-383 MIYAYGVEASELYNA
+383 MLYQYGVECSELYNSL
-398 RVQQHV
+398 VQQYV

-415 SQNGKKPVHEI
+415 SLNGKQPVHEI

-440 RGEISATL
+440 RGEISAAL

-564 THVTAEVL
+564 THVNAEVL
-572 RYARDIGL
+572 RYARDLGL
-580 NEKQDAALLSSIRE
+580 NEKQDSVLLDSIRE

-606 GQRLTPREFMRADG
+606 GQRLTPREFIRADG

-646 AAAQQVIPASS
+646 AATQQVIPASS
-657 LEVFEMEAEKR
+657 LEVFELEAEKR

-761 PVSLRAG
+761 ALNLSAG

-839 AAATLALR
+839 AVATLALR

-854 DKPFDWYKGQGRVV
+854 DQPFDWYKDQGRVV
-868 SGESDV
+868 AGESDV

-942 TRQNARRLTVNSGQ
+942 TRQNARRLTVNGGQ
-956 DFVKNGDLWRVSQVH
+956 DFVKNGDLWRVTQVH
-971 DNGAMTVQHLE
+971 EGGAMTVLHLE

-1040 NTLYVSL
+1040 NTLYVGL

-1095 ELAVQKVMAAAVQ
+1095 ELAVQKVMAAAVH

-1132 ADAATDAA
+1132 ADAAADAA
-1140 EVLSSDAWGAL
+1140 EVLASDAWGAL

-1163 DPADLVERAYG
+1163 DPADLIERAYG
-1174 RRALHDGDATARD
+1174 RRALHDEGASARD

-1196 AQIRQQAQQV
+1196 AQIRQQAQMV

-1211 LASLSDEHLER
+1211 LASLSDEHLAR

-1229 RTAPVEERL
+1229 KTAPVEERL
-1238 AVEDPWWFTNPYA
+1238 VVEDPWWFQQPYA
-1251 MTKTDE
+1251 LVKMDE

-1271 NEGDT
+1271 HEGDT

-1316 ARNGHQFTLHQVLLE
+1316 ARNGHQFTLYDVLRE
-1331 EQKIRQSLPSGP
+1331 GQRIRQSLPSGP
-1343 AAVDPATVTSGGV
+1343 AAVDPAKVTSGGV

-1397 LARQVREGKAPAW
+1397 LARLVRADQAPAW
-1410 TQALGPVPT
+1410 VKALGPVPT
-1419 RKRAFRQWVRAA
+1419 RKRLYRKWVRAA
-1431 GEADALRTKYRVP
+1431 GEADTLRKKYKVP

-1452 REMVHEASQRVN
+1452 SQMVHEASQRVN
-1464 NARLASAGAPVVVQS
+1464 NARLASEGAPVVVQS

-1487 AVLGVLSQVK
+1487 AVIGILEQVK
-1497 RVAKAARLAERA
+1497 RVAKATRLAERA
-1509 QSKAQGQS
+1509 KNQQKQPKNQKATEPEQQPKPLS
-1517 PTAEPRQQQAPAPQ
+1517 P
-1531 QNPTV
+1531 V
-1536 EATTGDAAQPETR
+1536 EQ
-1549 KEKPVSETEERLRQE
+1549 KVQE
-1564 RAARAERARQMMER
+1564 ARAERAPEPAADEETLAALRVSQIGMR
-1578 TRSLDERL
+1578 AHTRKGTGPHPEQ
-1586 RNQPAPQASQQQ
+1586 QPAPST
-1598 SAQQNLQR
+1598 
-1606 QRQQQAQQMHEQA
+1606 
-1619 RRGVR
+1619 VR
-1624 GPGL
+1624 PKTHKGMEL

>member
-28 ASDREIGD
+28 ASDRKIGD

-43 TPGQWIGSA
+43 PPGQWIGSA

-78 STGEVLDTLHGAPAA
+78 STGEVLDTLHGAPEA

-102 ALEQHRLKAAERAWE
+102 ALEQHRSQAAERAWE

-158 QTFHAERD
+158 QTFHAD
-166 EFVAQYRL
+166 FATFSAQYRL

-225 MHDGA
+225 MHDGT
-230 EPSTAEM
+230 EPNTAEM
-237 KEIQFR
+237 RKIRFR

-265 VAQNSKAHQTAVA
+265 VAQNSKAPQKAVA

-285 PPKSVSIAWG
+285 PPKSFSIAWG

-332 GVRQIETSSGVI
+332 GVRQIETSSGVV

-383 MIYAYGVEASELYNA
+383 MIYAYGVEASELYNSL
-398 RVQQHV
+398 VQQYV

-415 SQNGKKPVHEI
+415 SLNGKQPVHEI

-440 RGEISATL
+440 RGEISAAL

-483 DGVHSLE
+483 DRVHSLE

-500 HVLRE
+500 HALRE

-521 AASAEYEQ
+521 KASAEYEQ
-529 QVLQAKRQQAYES
+529 NILQAKRQQAYES
-542 PVQEHAA
+542 PVQEHAV

-564 THVTAEVL
+564 THVNAEMM
-572 RYARDIGL
+572 RYGRDLGL
-580 NEKQDAALLSSIRE
+580 NEKQDATLLDSIRE
-594 HLSSEM
+594 HLNAEM

-606 GQRLTPREFMRADG
+606 SQRLTPREFMRADG
-620 TSQYQKINHEL
+620 TTQYQRINHEL

-646 AAAQQVIPASS
+646 AATQQVIPASS
-657 LEVFEMEAEKR
+657 LDVFEMEAEKR
-668 RAELALQGYSLPE
+668 RAELALQGHTLPE

-761 PVSLRAG
+761 ALNLQAG

-788 QLAQERGALVRAL
+788 QLAQARGALVRAL

-824 AVHLDELFRFKNPDE
+824 AAHLDELFRFKNPDE

-847 EPPLVGD
+847 EPPLVGAD
-854 DKPFDWYKGQGRVV
+854 APFAWYKDQGRVV
-868 SGESDV
+868 AGESDV
-874 MVEQVFTAWRDDTT
+874 MIEQVFTAWREDTT

-927 RLHNEARAHVGDVIV
+927 RLHNEARAHVGDVVV
-942 TRQNARRLTVNSGQ
+942 TRQNARRLAVNSGQ
-956 DFVKNGDLWRVSQVH
+956 DFVKNGDLWRVAQVH

-1011 ATVDTAHALVDSSTD
+1011 ATVDTAHALVGSSTD
-1026 RAGAYVALTRGRES
+1026 RAGAYVALTRGREE
-1040 NTLYVSL
+1040 NRLYVSL
-1047 GDGQKRDEVLEQIA
+1047 GEGQKRDEVLEQIA

-1121 GASGMVTHHVP
+1121 GASGMVTHHAP

-1140 EVLSSDAWGAL
+1140 EVLSSEAWGAL

-1238 AVEDPWWFTNPYA
+1238 TVEDPWWFRNPYA
-1251 MTKTDE
+1251 LVKMDE
-1257 LLAMRARTVKALNA
+1257 LMSMRARTVKALNA

-1331 EQKIRQSLPSGP
+1331 EQKIRQSLPSGQ
-1343 AAVDPATVTSGGV
+1343 AAVDPAKVTSGGV

-1452 REMVHEASQRVN
+1452 AGMVHEASQRVN

-1487 AVLGVLSQVK
+1487 SVLGVLEQVR

-1509 QSKAQGQS
+1509 KNQQKQQKDQQVTEPEQQPKPLS
-1517 PTAEPRQQQAPAPQ
+1517 P
-1531 QNPTV
+1531 V
-1536 EATTGDAAQPETR
+1536 EQ
-1549 KEKPVSETEERLRQE
+1549 KVQE
-1564 RAARAERARQMMER
+1564 ARAERAPGPEA
-1578 TRSLDERL
+1578 DEETLAAL
-1586 RNQPAPQASQQQ
+1586 RVSQIGMRAYARKGTAPHPKQPPAPST
-1598 SAQQNLQR
+1598 
-1606 QRQQQAQQMHEQA
+1606 
-1619 RRGVR
+1619 VR
-1624 GPGL
+1624 PKTHKGMEL

>member
-1 MMTVHKLTTG
+1 MMTVHKLSTG

-17 MNEVATGDALR
+17 MHEVATGDALR
-28 ASDREIGD
+28 RQDREIGD
-36 YYAVHGM
+36 YYTVHGM
-43 TPGQWIGSA
+43 PPGQWIGSA

-93 EVYEKVYEE
+93 EAYQQVYEE

-117 LLSRAHEGMSQ
+117 LLSRAHKGMSQ

-142 SQPTVSRWVER
+142 SQKTVSRWVER
-153 YTASG
+153 YAESG
-158 QTFHAERD
+158 QAFHADRD

-174 IGEEI
+174 TSGEL
-179 KAAHRAGKK
+179 KGAHSAGKK

-230 EPSTAEM
+230 DPSTAEM
-237 KEIQFR
+237 REIRFR

-265 VAQNSKAHQTAVA
+265 VAQNSKAPQKAVA

-295 LGDEQLRRGIES
+295 LGDEQLRRGIEA

-359 LHDHVVIANRVQ
+359 LHDHVVIANRVR

-383 MIYAYGVEASELYNA
+383 MIYAYGVEASELYNSL
-398 RVQQHV
+398 VQQYV

-415 SQNGKKPVHEI
+415 SLNGKKPVHEI

-440 RGEISATL
+440 RGEISAAL
-448 EQVTAKFVEEHGYAP
+448 EQVTAKFVEDHGSAP

-483 DGVHSLE
+483 EGVHSLE

-500 HVLRE
+500 HALRE

-521 AASAEYEQ
+521 KASAEYEQ

-542 PVQEHAA
+542 PVHEHAA

-564 THVTAEVL
+564 THVNAEVL
-572 RYARDIGL
+572 RYGRDLGL
-580 NEKQDAALLSSIRE
+580 NEKQDAALMSSIRE
-594 HLSSEM
+594 HLNAEM

-606 GQRLTPREFMRADG
+606 SQRLTPREFMRADG
-620 TSQYQKINHEL
+620 TTQYQRINHEL

-640 ENAILD
+640 ESAILD
-646 AAAQQVIPASS
+646 AATQQVIPASS
-657 LEVFEMEAEKR
+657 LDVFEMEAEKR
-668 RAELALQGYSLPE
+668 RAELALQGYTLPE

-753 LSDWKNGA
+753 LSDWKKGA
-761 PVSLRAG
+761 PLNLRAG

-824 AVHLDELFRFKNPDE
+824 AAHLDELFRFKNPDE

-854 DKPFDWYKGQGRVV
+854 DQPFAWYRENGRVV
-868 SGESDV
+868 AGESDV

-888 AGKQSIMIASTNE
+888 AGKQSIMIASTNG

-1040 NTLYVSL
+1040 NTLYVGL
-1047 GDGQKRDEVLEQIA
+1047 GDGQSRDEVLEQIA

-1071 ESVDAVRAEHH
+1071 ESVDAVRSEHH

-1095 ELAVQKVMAAAVQ
+1095 ELAVQKVMAAAVH

-1132 ADAATDAA
+1132 ADAAADAA
-1140 EVLSSDAWGAL
+1140 EVLSSEAWGAL

-1163 DPADLVERAYG
+1163 DPAELIERAYG
-1174 RRALHDGDATARD
+1174 RRALHDEGASARD

-1229 RTAPVEERL
+1229 KTAPVEERL

-1316 ARNGHQFTLHQVLLE
+1316 ARSGHQFTLHQVLLE
-1331 EQKIRQSLPSGP
+1331 EQKIRQSLPSSP
-1343 AAVDPATVTSGGV
+1343 AAVDPAKVTSGGV
-1356 SGHTLDKFWEQHPAV
+1356 SGYALDKFWEQHPAV

-1419 RKRAFRQWVRAA
+1419 RRRAFRQWVRAA
-1431 GEADALRTKYRVP
+1431 GEADTLRTKYKVP

-1497 RVAKAARLAERA
+1497 HVAKAARLAERA
-1509 QSKAQGQS
+1509 QKQAQGQS
-1517 PTAEPRQQQAPAPQ
+1517 PKPEAGAEPRQQQAPTPQ
-1531 QNPTV
+1531 QSS
-1536 EATTGDAAQPETR
+1536 TTEPR

>member
-1 MMTVHKLTTG
+1 MMTVHKLSAG
-11 DGYRYY
+11 DGYKYY
-17 MNEVATGDALR
+17 VNEVATGDTLR
-28 ASDREIGD
+28 AKDREIGD
-36 YYAVHGM
+36 YYTVHGM
-43 TPGQWIGSA
+43 PPGQWVGSA
-52 AASLNLDGEVSEAHM
+52 SAALNLDGEVSEAHM
-67 HALFGQKFTPV
+67 HALFGQKFTSV
-78 STGEVLDTLHGAPAA
+78 STGEVLDTLHGALAA
-93 EVYEKVYEE
+93 EAYQQVYEQ
-102 ALEQHRLKAAERAWE
+102 ALEQHRVKAADRAWE

-153 YTASG
+153 YTSSG
-158 QTFHAERD
+158 QTFHTDRD

-188 AQEELYKEQAAPHI
+188 AQEALYAEQAAPHV
-202 HPDYAGVTPFTLRV
+202 HPDYAASTDFTQRV

-230 EPSTAEM
+230 EPNTAEM
-237 KEIQFR
+237 KEIRFR

-260 QLVQF
+260 QLAQF
-265 VAQNSKAHQTAVA
+265 VAQNSKAHQKAVA
-278 GFDLVFT
+278 GYDLVFT

-295 LGDEQLRRGIES
+295 LGDEQLLRGIES

-332 GVRQIETSSGVI
+332 GARQIDTAGGVI

-383 MIYAYGVEASELYNA
+383 MLYQYGVECSELYNS
-398 RVQQHV
+398 RVQQYV

-415 SQNGKKPVHEI
+415 SLNGKQPVHEI

-440 RGEISATL
+440 RGEISAAL

-529 QVLQAKRQQAYES
+529 QVLKAKRQQAYES

-564 THVTAEVL
+564 THVNAEVL
-572 RYARDIGL
+572 RYARDLGL
-580 NEKQDAALLSSIRE
+580 NETQDSVLLDSIRE

-620 TSQYQKINHEL
+620 VSQYQKINHEL

-646 AAAQQVIPASS
+646 AATQQVIPASS
-657 LEVFEMEAEKR
+657 LEVFELEAEKR
-668 RAELALQGYSLPE
+668 RAELALQGYALPE

-761 PVSLRAG
+761 ALNLSAG

-854 DKPFDWYKGQGRVV
+854 DKPFDWYKDQGRVV
-868 SGESDV
+868 AGESDV
-874 MVEQVFTAWRDDTT
+874 MVEQVFTAWREDTT

-927 RLHNEARAHVGDVIV
+927 LLHNEARAHVGDVVV

-956 DFVKNGDLWRVSQVH
+956 DFVKNGDLWRVTQVH

-1040 NTLYVSL
+1040 NTLYVGL
-1047 GDGQKRDEVLEQIA
+1047 GDGQSRDEVLEQIA
-1061 SAYERDLTVH
+1061 SAYERDLTVY
-1071 ESVDAVRAEHH
+1071 ESVDAVRAEHE
-1082 NVADLIAQHEDIS
+1082 NVADLVAQHEDIS
-1095 ELAVQKVMAAAVQ
+1095 ELVVQKVMAAAVH

-1121 GASGMVTHHVP
+1121 GASGMVTHHVS
-1132 ADAATDAA
+1132 ADAAADAA
-1140 EVLSSDAWGAL
+1140 EVLSSEAWGAL

-1163 DPADLVERAYG
+1163 DPAELIERAYG
-1174 RRALHDGDATARD
+1174 RRALHDEGASARD
-1187 AAAVMAWRV
+1187 VAAVMAWRV
-1196 AQIRQQAQQV
+1196 AQIRQQTQMV

-1211 LASLSDEHLER
+1211 LASLSDEHLAR

-1229 RTAPVEERL
+1229 KTAPVEERL
-1238 AVEDPWWFTNPYA
+1238 VVEDPWWFRNPYA
-1251 MTKTDE
+1251 LVKMDE
-1257 LLAMRARTVKALNA
+1257 LLAMRARTVKALGA

-1331 EQKIRQSLPSGP
+1331 EQRIRQSLPSGP
-1343 AAVDPATVTSGGV
+1343 AALDPAKVTSGGV

-1397 LARQVREGKAPAW
+1397 LAQQVREGKAPAW

-1419 RKRAFRQWVRAA
+1419 RKRLYRKWVRAA

-1464 NARLASAGAPVVVQS
+1464 NARLASDGVPVVVQS

-1487 AVLGVLSQVK
+1487 SVLGVLEQVR

-1509 QSKAQGQS
+1509 KNQQKQPKNQKVTEPEQQPKPLS
-1517 PTAEPRQQQAPAPQ
+1517 P
-1531 QNPTV
+1531 V
-1536 EATTGDAAQPETR
+1536 EQ
-1549 KEKPVSETEERLRQE
+1549 KVQE
-1564 RAARAERARQMMER
+1564 ARAERAPEPVA
-1578 TRSLDERL
+1578 DEETLAALRVSQIGMSRL
-1586 RNQPAPQASQQQ
+1586 QPANKMTSQGDKPT
-1598 SAQQNLQR
+1598 
-1606 QRQQQAQQMHEQA
+1606 
-1619 RRGVR
+1619 RRPVR
-1624 GPGL
+1624 PRVDKGLDL

>member
-28 ASDREIGD
+28 ASDRKIGD

-43 TPGQWIGSA
+43 PPGQWIGSA

-67 HALFGQKFTPV
+67 HALFGQKFTPI

-93 EVYEKVYEE
+93 EAYQQVYEQ
-102 ALEQHRLKAAERAWE
+102 ALEQHRVKAAERAWE

-179 KAAHRAGKK
+179 KAANRAGKK
-188 AQEELYKEQAAPHI
+188 AQEELYKEQAAPHL
-202 HPDYAGVTPFTLRV
+202 HPDYAGMTPFTLRV

-230 EPSTAEM
+230 EPTTAEM

-265 VAQNSKAHQTAVA
+265 VAQNSKAHQKAVA

-332 GVRQIETSSGVI
+332 GVRQIDTAGGVI

-359 LHDHVVIANRVQ
+359 LHDHVVIANRVR

-383 MIYAYGVEASELYNA
+383 MIYAHGVEASELYNA
-398 RVQQHV
+398 RVQQYV

-415 SQNGKKPVHEI
+415 SLNGKKPVHEI

-440 RGEISATL
+440 RGEISAAL
-448 EQVTAKFVEEHGYAP
+448 EQVTAQFVEAHGYAP
-463 SEKQL
+463 NEKQL

-483 DGVHSLE
+483 EGVHSLE

-500 HVLRE
+500 HALRE
-505 QGVDLPVEGA
+505 QGVDLPVEGD
-515 LAEKLK
+515 LTEKLK
-521 AASAEYEQ
+521 KASAAYEQ

-564 THVTAEVL
+564 THVNAEVL
-572 RYARDIGL
+572 RYARDMGL

-594 HLSSEM
+594 HLNAEM

-606 GQRLTPREFMRADG
+606 SQRLTPREFMRADG
-620 TSQYQKINHEL
+620 TSQHQKINYEL

-640 ENAILD
+640 ESAILD
-646 AAAQQVIPASS
+646 AATQQVIPASS
-657 LEVFEMEAEKR
+657 LDVFEMEAEKR
-668 RAELALQGYSLPE
+668 RAELALQGHALPE

-761 PVSLRAG
+761 ALNLSAG

-783 FQQIL
+783 VQQIL

-824 AVHLDELFRFKNPDE
+824 AAHLDELFRFKNPDE

-854 DKPFDWYKGQGRVV
+854 DKPFDWYKNQGRVV
-868 SGESDV
+868 AGESDV

-971 DNGAMTVQHLE
+971 DDGAMTVQHLE
-982 HGGKVTLPGSYV
+982 HGGKVTLP
-994 AASVEL
+994 AAYAAQSVEL
-1000 GYASTIHRAQG
+1000 GYAATIHRAQG

-1047 GDGQKRDEVLEQIA
+1047 GEGQKRDEVLEQIA

-1095 ELAVQKVMAAAVQ
+1095 ELAVQKVMAAAVH

-1121 GASGMVTHHVP
+1121 GASGMVTHHVS

-1140 EVLSSDAWGAL
+1140 EVLSSEAWGAL

-1163 DPADLVERAYG
+1163 DPAELIERAYG
-1174 RRALHDGDATARD
+1174 RRALHDEGDSARD

-1196 AQIRQQAQQV
+1196 AQIRQQAQMV

-1229 RTAPVEERL
+1229 KTAPVEERL

-1316 ARNGHQFTLHQVLLE
+1316 ARSGHQFTLHQVLLE
-1331 EQKIRQSLPSGP
+1331 EQRIRQSLPSGP
-1343 AAVDPATVTSGGV
+1343 AAVDPAKVTSGGV

-1397 LARQVREGKAPAW
+1397 LAQQVREGKAPAW

-1431 GEADALRTKYRVP
+1431 GEADTLRTKYKVP

-1487 AVLGVLSQVK
+1487 SVLGVLEQVR

-1509 QSKAQGQS
+1509 KNQQKQPKNQKVTEPEQQPKPLS
-1517 PTAEPRQQQAPAPQ
+1517 P
-1531 QNPTV
+1531 V
-1536 EATTGDAAQPETR
+1536 EQ
-1549 KEKPVSETEERLRQE
+1549 KVQE
-1564 RAARAERARQMMER
+1564 ARAERAPEPVA
-1578 TRSLDERL
+1578 DEETLAAL
-1586 RNQPAPQASQQQ
+1586 RVSQIGMGGFQPANKMTGQGYKP
-1598 SAQQNLQR
+1598 
-1606 QRQQQAQQMHEQA
+1606 A
-1619 RRGVR
+1619 RRPVR
-1624 GPGL
+1624 PRVDKGLDL

>member
-1 MMTVHKLTTG
+1 MMTVHKLSAG
-11 DGYRYY
+11 DGYKYY
-17 MNEVATGDALR
+17 VNEVATGDALR
-28 ASDREIGD
+28 AKDRKIGD
-36 YYAVHGM
+36 YYTVHGM
-43 TPGQWIGSA
+43 PPGQWVGSA
-52 AASLNLDGEVSEAHM
+52 SAALNLDGEVSEAHM

-93 EVYEKVYEE
+93 EAYQQVYEQ
-102 ALEQHRLKAAERAWE
+102 ALEQHRVKAAERAWE

-128 QKIADEMTAQGYPM
+128 QEIADEMTAMGQPM
-142 SQPTVSRWVER
+142 SQRTVSSYLAR
-153 YTASG
+153 YAESG
-158 QTFHAERD
+158 QAFHAGHD

-174 IGEEI
+174 TSTELKG
-179 KAAHRAGKK
+179 AHRAGKK
-188 AQEELYKEQAAPHI
+188 AQEALYAEQAAPHV
-202 HPDYAGVTPFTLRV
+202 HPDYATSTDFTQRV

-237 KEIQFR
+237 KESRFR

-260 QLVQF
+260 QLAQF
-265 VAQNSKAHQTAVA
+265 VAQNSKAHQKAVA
-278 GFDLVFT
+278 GYDLVFT

-295 LGDEQLRRGIES
+295 LGDEQLRRSIET
-307 AHERAIQ
+307 AHELAIQ

-332 GVRQIETSSGVI
+332 GVRQIDTAGGVI

-383 MIYAYGVEASELYNA
+383 MLYQYGVECSELYNA
-398 RVQQHV
+398 RVQQYV

-415 SQNGKKPVHEI
+415 SLNGKQPVHEI

-440 RGEISATL
+440 RGEISAAL
-448 EQVTAKFVEEHGYAP
+448 EQVTAKFVEEHGYTP

-529 QVLQAKRQQAYES
+529 QVLKAKRQQAYES

-564 THVTAEVL
+564 THLNAEVL
-572 RYARDIGL
+572 RYARDLGL
-580 NEKQDAALLSSIRE
+580 NEKQDATLLDSIRE
-594 HLSSEM
+594 HLNAEM

-640 ENAILD
+640 ESAILD
-646 AAAQQVIPASS
+646 AATQQVIPASS

-668 RAELALQGYSLPE
+668 RAELALQGYALPE

-719 EASGGRVVGMAPT
+719 EASGGRVVGLAPT

-761 PVSLRAG
+761 ALNLQAG

-788 QLAQERGALVRAL
+788 QLAQKRGALVRAL

-854 DKPFDWYKGQGRVV
+854 DKPFDWYKDQGRVV
-868 SGESDV
+868 AGESDV

-927 RLHNEARAHVGDVIV
+927 LLHNEARAHVGDVIV

-956 DFVKNGDLWRVSQVH
+956 DFVKNGDLWRVTQVH

-982 HGGKVTLPGSYV
+982 HGGKVTLP
-994 AASVEL
+994 AAYAAQNVEL
-1000 GYASTIHRAQG
+1000 GYAATIHRAQG

-1040 NTLYVSL
+1040 NTLYVGL

-1095 ELAVQKVMAAAVQ
+1095 ELAVQKVMAAAVH

-1132 ADAATDAA
+1132 ANAAADAA
-1140 EVLSSDAWGAL
+1140 EVLASDAWGAL

-1163 DPADLVERAYG
+1163 DPAELIERAYG
-1174 RRALHDGDATARD
+1174 RRALHDEGASARD

-1196 AQIRQQAQQV
+1196 AQIRQQAQMV
-1206 RSDRP
+1206 HSDRP

-1229 RTAPVEERL
+1229 KTAPVEERL

-1316 ARNGHQFTLHQVLLE
+1316 ARSGHQFTLYQVLLE
-1331 EQKIRQSLPSGP
+1331 EQRIRQSLPSGP
-1343 AAVDPATVTSGGV
+1343 AAVDPAKVTSGGV

-1397 LARQVREGKAPAW
+1397 LARLVRAGQAPAW
-1410 TQALGPVPT
+1410 VKALGPVPT

-1431 GEADALRTKYRVP
+1431 GEADTLRKKYKVP

-1452 REMVHEASQRVN
+1452 DQMVHEARQRVN
-1464 NARLASAGAPVVVQS
+1464 NARLASEGAPVVVQS

-1487 AVLGVLSQVK
+1487 AVIGILEQVK
-1497 RVAKAARLAERA
+1497 RVAKATRLAERA
-1509 QSKAQGQS
+1509 KNRQKQPKNQKA
-1517 PTAEPRQQQAPAPQ
+1517 TEPEQQQPLSP
-1531 QNPTV
+1531 V
-1536 EATTGDAAQPETR
+1536 EQ
-1549 KEKPVSETEERLRQE
+1549 KVQE
-1564 RAARAERARQMMER
+1564 ARAERAPEPVADKE
-1578 TRSLDERL
+1578 TLAAL
-1586 RNQPAPQASQQQ
+1586 RVSQIGMGGRRPVNQATDQGQTPGSSSAEAP
-1598 SAQQNLQR
+1598 
-1606 QRQQQAQQMHEQA
+1606 
-1619 RRGVR
+1619 RRGPAAPTR
-1624 GPGL
+1624 GVEL

>member
-1 MMTVHKLTTG
+1 MMTVHKLSAG
-11 DGYRYY
+11 DGYKYY
-17 MNEVATGDALR
+17 VNEVATGDALR
-28 ASDREIGD
+28 AKDREIGD
-36 YYAVHGM
+36 YYTVHGM
-43 TPGQWIGSA
+43 PPGQWVGSA
-52 AASLNLDGEVSEAHM
+52 SAALNLDGEVSEAHM

-93 EVYEKVYEE
+93 EAYQQVYEQ
-102 ALEQHRLKAAERAWE
+102 ALEQHRVKAAERAWE

-128 QKIADEMTAQGYPM
+128 QEIADEMTAIGQPM
-142 SQPTVSRWVER
+142 SQRTVSSYLAR
-153 YTASG
+153 YAESG
-158 QTFHAERD
+158 QAFQVDHD

-174 IGEEI
+174 TSSEL
-179 KAAHRAGKK
+179 KRAHRAGKK
-188 AQEELYKEQAAPHI
+188 AQEGLYAEQAAPHV
-202 HPDYAGVTPFTLRV
+202 HPDYATSTDFTQRV

-225 MHDGA
+225 LHDGA

-237 KEIQFR
+237 KEIRFR

-260 QLVQF
+260 QLAQF
-265 VAQNSKAHQTAVA
+265 VAQNSKAHQKAVA
-278 GFDLVFT
+278 GYDLVFT

-295 LGDEQLRRGIES
+295 LGDEQLRRSIET
-307 AHERAIQ
+307 AHELAIQ

-332 GVRQIETSSGVI
+332 GVRQIDTAGGVI

-383 MIYAYGVEASELYNA
+383 MLYQYGVECSELYNA
-398 RVQQHV
+398 RVQQYV

-415 SQNGKKPVHEI
+415 SLNGKQPVHEI

-440 RGEISATL
+440 RGEISAAL

-500 HVLRE
+500 HALRE

-521 AASAEYEQ
+521 SASAEYEQ
-529 QVLQAKRQQAYES
+529 QVLKVKRQQAYES

-564 THVTAEVL
+564 THLNAEVL
-572 RYARDIGL
+572 RYARDLGL
-580 NEKQDAALLSSIRE
+580 NEKQDATLLDSIRE
-594 HLSSEM
+594 HLNAEM

-640 ENAILD
+640 ESAILD
-646 AAAQQVIPASS
+646 AVTQQVIPASS

-668 RAELALQGYSLPE
+668 RAELALQGYALPE

-719 EASGGRVVGMAPT
+719 EASGGRVVGLAPT

-761 PVSLRAG
+761 ALNLQAG

-854 DKPFDWYKGQGRVV
+854 DQPFDWYKDQGRVV
-868 SGESDV
+868 AGESDV
-874 MVEQVFTAWRDDTT
+874 MVEQVFTAWREDTT

-927 RLHNEARAHVGDVIV
+927 LLHNEARAHVGDVIV

-956 DFVKNGDLWRVSQVH
+956 DFVKNGDLWRVTQVH

-982 HGGKVTLPGSYV
+982 HGGKVTLP
-994 AASVEL
+994 AAYAAQSVEL
-1000 GYASTIHRAQG
+1000 GYAATIHRAQG

-1026 RAGAYVALTRGRES
+1026 RAGAYVALTRGREE
-1040 NTLYVSL
+1040 NRLYVSL
-1047 GDGQKRDEVLEQIA
+1047 GEGQKRDEVLEQIA

-1071 ESVDAVRAEHH
+1071 ESVDAVRAEHE
-1082 NVADLIAQHEDIS
+1082 NAADLIAQHEDIS
-1095 ELAVQKVMAAAVQ
+1095 ELAVQKVMAAAVH

-1140 EVLSSDAWGAL
+1140 EVLSSEAWGAL
-1151 AHELGEAAREGF
+1151 AHELGEAVREGF

-1174 RRALHDGDATARD
+1174 RRALHDEGASARD

-1211 LASLSDEHLER
+1211 LASLSDEHLAR

-1229 RTAPVEERL
+1229 KTAPVEERL
-1238 AVEDPWWFTNPYA
+1238 VVEDPWWFQQPYA
-1251 MTKTDE
+1251 LVKMDE

-1316 ARNGHQFTLHQVLLE
+1316 ARNGHQFTLYQVLLE
-1331 EQKIRQSLPSGP
+1331 EQRIRQSLPSGP
-1343 AAVDPATVTSGGV
+1343 AAVDPAKVTSDGV
-1356 SGHTLDKFWEQHPAV
+1356 SGYTLDKFWEQHPAV

-1397 LARQVREGKAPAW
+1397 LARLVRAGKAPAW

-1419 RKRAFRQWVRAA
+1419 RKRLYRKWVRAA
-1431 GEADALRTKYRVP
+1431 GEADTLRKKYKVP

-1452 REMVHEASQRVN
+1452 DQMVHEANQRVN
-1464 NARLASAGAPVVVQS
+1464 NARLASEGAPVVVQS

-1487 AVLGVLSQVK
+1487 AVIGILEQVK
-1497 RVAKAARLAERA
+1497 RVAKATRLAERA
-1509 QSKAQGQS
+1509 KNQQKQTKDQKVNEPEQQPKPLS
-1517 PTAEPRQQQAPAPQ
+1517 P
-1531 QNPTV
+1531 V
-1536 EATTGDAAQPETR
+1536 EH
-1549 KEKPVSETEERLRQE
+1549 KVQE
-1564 RAARAERARQMMER
+1564 ARAERAPEPEA
-1578 TRSLDERL
+1578 DEETLVAL
-1586 RNQPAPQASQQQ
+1586 RVSQIGMGGRRPVNQASNQGQK
-1598 SAQQNLQR
+1598 SDSS
-1606 QRQQQAQQMHEQA
+1606 QADTP
-1619 RRGVR
+1619 RRGPAAPTQGVE
-1624 GPGL
+1624 L

>member
-1 MMTVHKLTTG
+1 MMTVHKLSAG
-11 DGYRYY
+11 DGYKYY
-17 MNEVATGDALR
+17 VNEVATGDALR
-28 ASDREIGD
+28 AKDREIGD
-36 YYAVHGM
+36 YYTVHGM
-43 TPGQWIGSA
+43 PPGQWVGSA

-102 ALEQHRLKAAERAWE
+102 ALEQYRSQAAERAWE
-117 LLSRAHEGMSQ
+117 LLSRTHEGMSQ
-128 QKIADEMTAQGYPM
+128 QKIADEMTAQGDPM

-158 QTFHAERD
+158 QTFHADRD

-265 VAQNSKAHQTAVA
+265 VAQNSKAPQKAVA
-278 GFDLVFT
+278 GYDLVFT

-314 DVIRHLEKNVV
+314 DVIRHLEQNVV

-332 GVRQIETSSGVI
+332 GVRQIDTAGGVI

-383 MIYAYGVEASELYNA
+383 MLYQYGVECSELYNA
-398 RVQQHV
+398 RVQQYV

-415 SQNGKKPVHEI
+415 SLNGKKPVHEI

-440 RGEISATL
+440 RGEISAAL

-500 HVLRE
+500 HALRE

-521 AASAEYEQ
+521 KASAEYEQ

-542 PVQEHAA
+542 PVHEHAA

-564 THVTAEVL
+564 THVNAEVL
-572 RYARDIGL
+572 RYGRDLGL

-594 HLSSEM
+594 HLNAEM

-606 GQRLTPREFMRADG
+606 SQRLTPREFMRADG
-620 TSQYQKINHEL
+620 TSQHQKINYEL

-640 ENAILD
+640 ESAILD
-646 AAAQQVIPASS
+646 AATQQVIPASG
-657 LEVFEMEAEKR
+657 LDVFEMEAEKR
-668 RAELALQGYSLPE
+668 RAELALQGHTLPE

-753 LSDWKNGA
+753 LSDWQNGA

-824 AVHLDELFRFKNPDE
+824 AAHLDELFRFKNPDE

-847 EPPLVGD
+847 EPPLVGAD
-854 DKPFDWYKGQGRVV
+854 APFDWYKDQGRVV
-868 SGESDV
+868 AGESDV

-919 VHPEHGSV
+919 VHPEYGSV

-942 TRQNARRLTVNSGQ
+942 TRQNARRLTVNGGQ

-1095 ELAVQKVMAAAVQ
+1095 ELAVQKVMAAAVH

-1151 AHELGEAAREGF
+1151 AHELGEAVREGF
-1163 DPADLVERAYG
+1163 DPAELIEQAYG

-1206 RSDRP
+1206 RSNRP
-1211 LASLSDEHLER
+1211 LASLSNEHLER

-1229 RTAPVEERL
+1229 KTAPVEERL
-1238 AVEDPWWFTNPYA
+1238 TVEDPWWFRNPYA
-1251 MTKTDE
+1251 LVKMDE
-1257 LLAMRARTVKALNA
+1257 LISMRARTVKALNA

-1316 ARNGHQFTLHQVLLE
+1316 VRNGHQFTLHQVLLE
-1331 EQKIRQSLPSGP
+1331 EQRIRQSLPSGP
-1343 AAVDPATVTSGGV
+1343 AAGDPAKVTSGGV

-1397 LARQVREGKAPAW
+1397 LAHQVREGKAPAW

-1419 RKRAFRQWVRAA
+1419 RKRTFRQWVRAA

-1444 ESEPAVLP
+1444 ESEPAILP
-1452 REMVHEASQRVN
+1452 APMVHEARQRVN
-1464 NARLASAGAPVVVQS
+1464 NARLASDGAPVVVQS

-1487 AVLGVLSQVK
+1487 AVLGVLEQVR

-1509 QSKAQGQS
+1509 KNQQKQPKDQKVTEPEQQPKPLS
-1517 PTAEPRQQQAPAPQ
+1517 P
-1531 QNPTV
+1531 V
-1536 EATTGDAAQPETR
+1536 EQ
-1549 KEKPVSETEERLRQE
+1549 KVQE
-1564 RAARAERARQMMER
+1564 ARAERAPEPEA
-1578 TRSLDERL
+1578 DEETLAALRL
-1586 RNQPAPQASQQQ
+1586 SQIGMVGRRPVNQARNQGQKPDLSQADTP
-1598 SAQQNLQR
+1598 
-1606 QRQQQAQQMHEQA
+1606 
-1619 RRGVR
+1619 RRGHAAPER
-1624 GPGL
+1624 GVEL

>member
-17 MNEVATGDALR
+17 MHEVATGDALR
-28 ASDREIGD
+28 AKDREIGD

-43 TPGQWIGSA
+43 PPGQWIGSG

-93 EVYEKVYEE
+93 EAYQQVYEQT
-102 ALEQHRLKAAERAWE
+102 LEQHRLKAAERAWE

-142 SQPTVSRWVER
+142 SQKTVSRWLER

-158 QTFHAERD
+158 QTFHADHD

-174 IGEEI
+174 TSSELKG
-179 KAAHRAGKK
+179 AHSAGKK
-188 AQEELYKEQAAPHI
+188 AQEALYAEQAAPHV
-202 HPDYAGVTPFTLRV
+202 HPDYAASTDFTQRV

-230 EPSTAEM
+230 EPNTAEM
-237 KEIQFR
+237 KEIRFR

-260 QLVQF
+260 QLAQF
-265 VAQNSKAHQTAVA
+265 VAENSKAHQKAVA

-314 DVIRHLEKNVV
+314 DVIRHLEQNVV

-371 GVDGQW
+371 GADGQW

-383 MIYAYGVEASELYNA
+383 MIYAYGVEASELYNSL
-398 RVQQHV
+398 VQQYV

-415 SQNGKKPVHEI
+415 SLNGKQPVHEI

-440 RGEISATL
+440 RGEISAAL
-448 EQVTAKFVEEHGYAP
+448 EQVTAKFVEENGYAP

-500 HVLRE
+500 HALRE

-521 AASAEYEQ
+521 KASAEHEQ
-529 QVLQAKRQQAYES
+529 QVLQVKRQQAYES

-564 THVTAEVL
+564 THLNAEAL
-572 RYARDIGL
+572 RYARDLGL
-580 NEKQDAALLSSIRE
+580 NEKQDSVLLDSIRE
-594 HLSSEM
+594 HLNAEM

-606 GQRLTPREFMRADG
+606 SQRLTPREFMRSDG
-620 TSQYQKINHEL
+620 TSQHQKINYEL

-640 ENAILD
+640 ESAILD
-646 AAAQQVIPASS
+646 AATQQVIPASS
-657 LEVFEMEAEKR
+657 LDVFEMEAEKR
-668 RAELALQGYSLPE
+668 RAELALQGYTLPE

-761 PVSLRAG
+761 ALNLSAG

-813 GALRLVDREVG
+813 GALRLVDCEVG
-824 AVHLDELFRFKNPDE
+824 AAHLDELFRFKNPDE

-854 DKPFDWYKGQGRVV
+854 DQPFAWYRENGRVV
-868 SGESDV
+868 AGESDV
-874 MVEQVFTAWRDDTT
+874 MVEQVFTAWREDTT

-982 HGGKVTLPGSYV
+982 HGGKVTLP
-994 AASVEL
+994 AAYAAQSVEL
-1000 GYASTIHRAQG
+1000 GYAATIHRAQG

-1026 RAGAYVALTRGRES
+1026 RAGAYVALTRGREE
-1040 NTLYVSL
+1040 NRLYVSL
-1047 GDGQKRDEVLEQIA
+1047 GEGQKRDEVLEQIA

-1071 ESVDAVRAEHH
+1071 ESVDAVRAEHE

-1121 GASGMVTHHVP
+1121 GASGMVTHHVS
-1132 ADAATDAA
+1132 ADAAADTA
-1140 EVLSSDAWGAL
+1140 EVLSSEAWGAL

-1163 DPADLVERAYG
+1163 DPADLVARAYG
-1174 RRALHDGDATARD
+1174 RRALHDEGASARD

-1222 LVQQAKQ
+1222 LVQHAKQ
-1229 RTAPVEERL
+1229 KSAPVEERL

-1316 ARNGHQFTLHQVLLE
+1316 ARSGHQFTLHQVLLE

-1343 AAVDPATVTSGGV
+1343 AAVDPAKVTSGGV

-1431 GEADALRTKYRVP
+1431 GEADTLRTKYKVP

-1452 REMVHEASQRVN
+1452 DQMVHEASQRVN

-1487 AVLGVLSQVK
+1487 SVLGVLEQVR

-1509 QSKAQGQS
+1509 KNQQKQPKAQKVTEPEQKPTPLS
-1517 PTAEPRQQQAPAPQ
+1517 P
-1531 QNPTV
+1531 V
-1536 EATTGDAAQPETR
+1536 EQ
-1549 KEKPVSETEERLRQE
+1549 KVQE
-1564 RAARAERARQMMER
+1564 ARAERAPEPVA
-1578 TRSLDERL
+1578 DEETLAAL
-1586 RNQPAPQASQQQ
+1586 RVSQIGMSRFQPANKMTGQGYKP
-1598 SAQQNLQR
+1598 
-1606 QRQQQAQQMHEQA
+1606 A
-1619 RRGVR
+1619 RRPVR
-1624 GPGL
+1624 PRVDKGLDL

>member
-28 ASDREIGD
+28 ASDRKIGD

-43 TPGQWIGSA
+43 PPGQWIGSA

-78 STGEVLDTLHGAPAA
+78 STGEVLDTLHGAPEA

-102 ALEQHRLKAAERAWE
+102 ALEQHRSQAAERAWE

-158 QTFHAERD
+158 QTFHAD
-166 EFVAQYRL
+166 FATFSAQYRL

-202 HPDYAGVTPFTLRV
+202 HLDYAGVTPFTLRV

-225 MHDGA
+225 MHDGT
-230 EPSTAEM
+230 EPNTAEM
-237 KEIQFR
+237 RKIRFR

-265 VAQNSKAHQTAVA
+265 VAQNSKAPQKAVA

-285 PPKSVSIAWG
+285 PPKSFSIAWG

-332 GVRQIETSSGVI
+332 GVRQIETSSGVV

-383 MIYAYGVEASELYNA
+383 MIYAYGVEASELYNSL
-398 RVQQHV
+398 VQQYV

-415 SQNGKKPVHEI
+415 SLNGKQPVHEI

-440 RGEISATL
+440 RGEISAAL

-483 DGVHSLE
+483 DRVHSLE

-500 HVLRE
+500 HALRE

-521 AASAEYEQ
+521 KASAEYEQ
-529 QVLQAKRQQAYES
+529 NILQAKRQQAYES
-542 PVQEHAA
+542 PVQEHAV

-564 THVTAEVL
+564 THVNAEMM
-572 RYARDIGL
+572 RYGRDLGL
-580 NEKQDAALLSSIRE
+580 NEKQDATLLDSIRE
-594 HLSSEM
+594 HLNAEM

-606 GQRLTPREFMRADG
+606 SQRLTPREFMRADG
-620 TSQYQKINHEL
+620 TTQYQRINHEL

-646 AAAQQVIPASS
+646 AATQQVIPASS
-657 LEVFEMEAEKR
+657 LDVFEMEAEKR
-668 RAELALQGYSLPE
+668 RAELALQGHTLPE

-687 REFATSDKLLV
+687 REFATSDKFLV

-761 PVSLRAG
+761 ALNLQAG

-824 AVHLDELFRFKNPDE
+824 AAHLDELFRFKNPDE

-847 EPPLVGD
+847 EPPLVGAD
-854 DKPFDWYKGQGRVV
+854 APFDWYKDQGRVV
-868 SGESDV
+868 AGESDV
-874 MVEQVFTAWRDDTT
+874 MIEQVFTAWREDTT

-927 RLHNEARAHVGDVIV
+927 RLHNEARAHVGDVVV
-942 TRQNARRLTVNSGQ
+942 TRQNARRLAVNSGQ
-956 DFVKNGDLWRVSQVH
+956 DFVKNGDLWRVAQVH

-1011 ATVDTAHALVDSSTD
+1011 ATVDTAHALVGSSTD
-1026 RAGAYVALTRGRES
+1026 RAGAYVALTRGREE
-1040 NTLYVSL
+1040 NRLYVSL
-1047 GDGQKRDEVLEQIA
+1047 GEGQKRDEVLEQIA

-1121 GASGMVTHHVP
+1121 GASGMVTHHAP

-1140 EVLSSDAWGAL
+1140 EVLSSEAWGAL

-1238 AVEDPWWFTNPYA
+1238 TVEDPWWFRNPYA
-1251 MTKTDE
+1251 LVKMDE
-1257 LLAMRARTVKALNA
+1257 LMSMRARTVKALNA

-1331 EQKIRQSLPSGP
+1331 EQKIRQSLPSGQ
-1343 AAVDPATVTSGGV
+1343 AAVDPAKVTSGGV

-1419 RKRAFRQWVRAA
+1419 RKRAFRQWVRTA

-1452 REMVHEASQRVN
+1452 AGMVHEASQRVN

-1487 AVLGVLSQVK
+1487 SVLGVLEQVR

-1509 QSKAQGQS
+1509 KNQQKQQKDQQVTEPEQQPKPLS
-1517 PTAEPRQQQAPAPQ
+1517 P
-1531 QNPTV
+1531 V
-1536 EATTGDAAQPETR
+1536 EQ
-1549 KEKPVSETEERLRQE
+1549 KVQE
-1564 RAARAERARQMMER
+1564 ARAERAPGPEA
-1578 TRSLDERL
+1578 DEETLAAL
-1586 RNQPAPQASQQQ
+1586 RVSQIGMRAYARKGTAPHPKQPPAPST
-1598 SAQQNLQR
+1598 
-1606 QRQQQAQQMHEQA
+1606 
-1619 RRGVR
+1619 VR
-1624 GPGL
+1624 PKTHKGMEL